1 MSPTTST
8 AKPTLRH
15 RLSNGFV
22 IFTAIWSSAVM
33 PVMPSYAKML
43 SPDELPTLGG
53 DSLPLDD
60 NKTEQLIAEYS
71 QSAAR
76 FISDKKKA
84 ADLAELAQDYT
95 RNKVTNAATN
105 EINHWLSQTGNAK
118 FSVDV
123 DKKLKI
129 KNTQLDWLIPWYDQ
143 PDLLLFTQHNVHRT
157 DGRLQTN
164 NGVGVRHFTPDSMVG
179 TNAFFDHDLSRYH
192 SRVGFGVE
200 YAQDFLKLSANT
212 YLRTSS
218 WRGASELKN
227 DYNARPAN
235 GWDLQAEGFLPSY
248 PHLGGNL
255 KFEQYFGDDV
265 ALFGKDKRQKN
276 PLATT
281 IGMSWTPFSLVTL
294 SAEQKISGGL
304 SETNAKMEFTWTL
317 GKSLAEHLDPTK
329 VVESRRLLGSRYDFV
344 NRNNNIVLEY
354 QKKTLISLSLPDM
367 VQGKTGDI
375 LPIINS
381 LSTKYPLKDI
391 TVQAPEFLAAGG
403 EILLDGAK
411 TKVKLPTYKVAMTKE
426 ESKKNNR
433 YRFTITASDHNGNH
447 SPQGTTWVEVTD
459 YGVLS
464 INPNEV
470 IKQGNAIANG
480 QDINTLT
487 IIARDA
493 LGNIAPDSVVTF
505 TLPAELKL
513 ATPKATSSQMA
524 FSNLFKKMQA
534 AKSTTQSKYRV
545 ITNMKGE
552 ASIQFTSLVTGKHRI
567 QATANG
573 GVPVEAAFSFI
584 ADTRQAHIN
593 HFNILSDNAVADGKS
608 TNKIQFHI
616 TDNHAHPIQGAM
628 LQLDAE
634 NANATQLSPT
644 DEQGNTDVEVDSK
657 IAGTTKL
664 SATLNEQRVEVKVNF
679 VFGQLANVSIL
690 DLEKTAAGTDSI
702 IMISLTDQYNN
713 PISGA
718 DGSVIA
724 NIDGQPTP
732 ITISETFA
740 GSGVYIGTLP
750 GQQSGT
756 PNVTVTIGTH
766 TSSPEVL
773 IVESPKPITPLTPDG
788 TGKKGEKGV
797 VDNITITPSS
807 PYSLQSGDTL
817 DVTVTIKDAF
827 GNGLTDLNSNNINI
841 GKYQGD
847 TLKWIDN
854 GDGSYTTSLP
864 LTEVGTNDLTV
875 SVNGTMSPATKVEV
889 GNATGTKNVDNVKV
903 TNISKPAA
911 GENGT
916 VTFQLS
922 DKHNNPIVGEKEIT
936 VNIDGQPHTLPVTE
950 TSPGT
955 YEAIIQGQIAG
966 NHYISV
972 VVNGKESP
980 KELLIVDKPQPI
992 KPKDPSG
999 IGQKGEQG
1007 VVDNIAITTGDTSHL
1022 QSGDKLE
1029 ITVTI
1034 TDAFNNGLSG
1044 LDTNNIN
1051 IGKHK
1056 GDTLKWVDN
1065 QDGSYSTNI
1074 ELTEI
1079 GNNDLTVSINGSTSP
1094 QKQTQVSHAKGKD
1107 KVSKIVITNPPPPA
1121 AGAQSTLTVKLT
1133 DKNGNPVVGEQEMV
1147 IKIDGKP
1154 YTLPAKE
1161 GKPSIYEVTLPALQA
1176 GKHDIHVSLNG
1187 TTSIKEK
1194 LLVEQPKSISPNN
1207 PNGTGQLGEK
1217 GVIDK
1222 VAITVDHT
1230 HRFESGNP
1238 LDVTV
1243 TVSDAF
1249 GNGLAG
1255 LNTDNIDVGKHK
1267 GNTLKWGDN
1276 GDGSYTTTLTLTE
1289 VGSNDL
1295 TASVNGTRSPL
1306 TEVQVNNATGASHVD
1321 QVKITKTEKPAAGS
1335 NSIVTIELTDKHGNL
1350 VAGEKEITINI
1361 DGQAHKLPAREM
1373 KPGIYEVTLP
1383 ALQAGNHSISANVNS
1398 KVSTENTIVVAKPTP
1413 IKSNNTGKL
1422 GEKGVVNNIAMTM
1435 GDTSNLQS
1443 GDQLGI
1449 TVTITDAFH
1458 NGLTEINTHT
1468 INLDGFNGKPVWKDE
1483 GDGSY
1488 TTTITLTEIGSK
1500 DLTASINGQKTPATA
1515 IQVSNASGKN
1525 NVSKVEITKIEKADA
1540 GSNSTLTV
1548 KLTDKN
1554 GNPVV
1559 GEQEIII
1566 EIDGKKH
1573 TLPIKEIAPQTYE
1586 VILPGQHEGK
1596 HSIIAEVNN
1605 KLSGVKT
1612 LVVEKSKPIKSINP
1626 TGSGLQGAKGVI
1638 DKITMTTGSVANLQ
1652 SGDALRVMV
1661 TLTDIFGNT
1670 LTGIDTSNIILDGY
1684 NAGTLQWIDNAN
1696 GTYSTTLPLTQIG
1709 DYKLTAS
1716 ISGHKTPH
1724 TPINVANTTNSAKV
1738 SNIIFDAIPSSAT
1751 GDNRVITLKVTD
1763 ANQHPVTQIAN
1774 EIQVTIEGKTNTLQL
1789 AESTTNKGTYM
1800 AVLPA
1805 QMPGTYIINA
1815 KVNTKTET
1823 RIWVVGAANTITASP
1838 QGQLNER
1845 GTLNTI
1851 EFQISPHNG
1860 LKVGD
1865 TLTLTATMKDAF
1877 GNTLTGVDTKL
1888 INLLK
1893 SKNKNAP
1900 WQDNQDGSYRSSL
1913 QLIQFGKASLKVE
1926 ANGIQ
1931 SNEVAIDVAYS
1942 EQVSH
1947 ITALSLEPISN
1958 SEAGNQPTIT
1968 VKAIDNQGHAITNIA
1983 NAITVAVNG
1992 QKVAVTLTESTQNKG
2007 SYIGTLPAM
2016 TAGKYT
2022 VEIKAGN
2029 QTQSKEWTVNGAT
2042 TITANPKGH
2051 TGDRGVVNN
2060 ITLNT
2065 SSITA
2070 LKSGDSLKLTV
2081 IAKDA
2086 FNNPLK
2092 GIDLNSITLTHNQK
2106 TNVTWKD
2113 NQDGTYTTDLL
2124 LTQLASDTVKVSI
2137 NGHAQNVNIVV
2148 NNAIESTKITH
2159 VVLEPIYASEA
2170 GETQTITVKVTD
2182 NNKHPVT
2189 AIANHI
2195 TVKINKQSRSIP
2207 FTESSTHK
2215 GIYTATLPVEKTG
2228 DYTIEVSANR
2238 HTSTKTWQVKQPTTI
2253 KATAKNGSGAENQR
2267 GVVKTVKLTS
2277 SSPNG
2282 LKSGHSLQLT
2292 VILKDAFG
2300 NTLEGVDSSAI
2311 QLRNKQASTVS
2322 WSDNRNG
2329 SYTII
2334 LPLTAIGED
2343 QLMVT
2348 VNKKDSSP
2356 LKINVDNATGATQ
2369 IHKVEINKL
2378 PSPAAGKN
2386 STITIVLTDANSL
2399 PVTGVNGSA
2408 ILSIDGVET
2417 LINITEKTKNTGI
2430 YTSSLSGQKS
2440 GDHKIK
2446 VTVGGIH
2453 STESTLHVSA
2463 PNAITNNKHGA
2474 EGEHGV
2480 VKTAELTIA
2489 PAQGFKSGDNVTL
2502 TLTLK
2507 DAFDNTLVGVD
2518 TSAIK
2523 LTHNQRLTPVW
2534 TDRKNGT
2541 YTAALKLTK
2550 LGQDQ
2555 LFIAVNNEQSQS
2567 VSIYVSAQADN
2578 KAIQQINITDVTQ
2591 VAAGANSAFVV
2602 ALIDDQGNPVNGID
2616 DVTVKIDKHPPI
2628 SVSVTQQTD
2637 GSYTGTLPG
2646 QLSGAHEVVISTNG
2660 LTSKPKTLNVAQAD
2674 TVTATADGSGIK
2686 DKQGVVSSVVL
2697 SASKTALTSG
2707 ANVQLTVSL
2716 KDTFH
2721 NPLKGVSSK
2730 HIALQHSQMGSV
2742 AWVDHNNGNY
2752 TATLPLNKL
2761 GPDTLKATVN
2771 SVASQAITVHVQNTN
2786 QVTQISTLELSP
2798 ITPTATGHSPTLTVK
2813 AVNINN
2819 HGITGIA
2826 DNLKVSLDSAS
2837 QHLTF
2842 TEDSQQLGTYTATL
2856 PPKKAGSYTVE
2867 VRANT
2872 HTATQTWV
2880 VNAATVTKAT
2890 HHDGSGVQ
2898 GQIGVVNTAELAIKT
2913 TANLKS
2919 MDTIKLTLTLKDA
2932 FDNTLV
2938 GVDTSAIKLTH
2949 NQRLAP
2955 VWTDSKNGTYTA
2967 DLMLT
2972 ALGEDLL
2979 VAKVNSTQS
2988 DPVKIDVKKTQGDK
3002 HINKVVITHITPS
3015 VGAGAESTLTFTLAD
3030 VQGNPV
3036 DGIQQVEVAIDQLKP
3051 KKINVNQQADGSY
3064 TGTLAGQLSG
3074 AHEVVI
3080 STNGLKSKP
3089 KTLNVAQ
3096 ADTVTATTDGS
3107 GIKDKQGVVSSVVL
3121 SAPNTTL
3128 TSGANVQLTVS
3139 LKDAFHNPLK
3149 GVSSK
3154 HIALQ
3159 HSQMG
3164 SVAWVDHNN
3173 GNYTATLPLNKLGPD
3188 TLKATVNSI
3197 ASQAV
3202 TVDVQNT
3209 NQVTQISTLELS
3221 PIAPTAAGNSPTLTV
3236 KALDI
3241 NQHGVTQIADDFK
3254 VTLNGA
3260 LIDAIFTESLTSKG
3274 AYTVTLPPQKVGKY
3288 TVKVTV
3294 YKQTAQQTW
3303 EVNVASVITA
3313 TNTSGTGTQGARGVV
3328 KTAELT
3334 AVSTQN
3340 LKSGDSVRLTLTL
3353 KDAFDNPLSG
3363 IDVKNIKLTHN
3374 QTGNGLWVDNKDG
3387 TYIADLM
3394 LTALGEDLLVAKVN
3408 SSQSDP
3414 VKIDVKKTQGDKH
3427 INKVVITHITPSVGA
3442 GAESTLTFT
3451 LADVQGNPVD
3461 GIQQVEVAI
3470 DQLKPKKIN
3479 VNQQADGSYTGT
3491 LAGQLSGAHEVVIST
3506 NGLKSKPKTLNVA
3519 QADTVTA
3526 TTDGSGIKD
3535 KQGVVSSVV
3544 LSASKTALTSGTNV
3558 QLTVSLKDTFHNPL
3572 KGVSSKHIALQHNQ
3586 TGSVAWVD
3594 HNNGNYT
3601 ATLPLNKLGADT
3613 LKATVNS
3620 IASQAV
3626 TVDVQNANQVAQIST
3641 LELSPIAPTAAGHS
3655 PTLMVKALDINQ
3667 HGVTQIADDFKV
3679 TLNGALI
3686 DAIFTESLT
3695 SKGAYT
3701 ATLPPKKAGSYT
3713 VEVRANTHTVTQIW
3727 VVNAATV
3734 TKATHH
3740 DGSGVQG
3747 QIGVVNTAELAI
3759 KTAANLKSMD
3769 TIKLTLT
3776 LKDAFDNPLSG
3787 IDVKNIELTHNQTS
3801 NVLWVD
3807 NKDGTY
3813 TADLMLTA
3821 LGEDHLVAKVNSSQ
3835 SDPVKIAVGH
3845 AEGDSK
3851 VSQIKILS
3859 SMPVPM
3865 LAGVGGTLALSI
3877 TDKNGHPV
3885 ANINQ
3890 VSFGIINGSSYAH
3903 NVSQL
3908 ANGNYI
3914 FTLPTLQAGGYTF
3927 RISIYKVSDTISLTV
3942 EKPKVILADKPD
3954 GSGATDSRGVVKNV
3968 QFDPIQITHQ
3978 QAGNKLKLTVTL
3990 TDHFD
3995 HKLIGVSRGIMTK
4008 TKQASSV
4015 KWQDNADGS
4024 YSTELLL
4031 SKVGTD
4037 TLQVTVNN
4045 ISQSQTIQ
4053 VNAPEGK
4060 SAVHSVELKETGK
4073 TFMVGD
4079 SVELQLTLTD
4089 SHGNGVEKVQAS
4101 DIRLEHNNTLISA
4114 LSWQELGTGVYT
4126 TTLPLHKQGRNTF
4139 VSRVNN
4145 QASTPLAVS
4154 VNALTGPT
4162 QVKTV
4167 QLNASTNQLT
4177 VGSKTELT
4185 LTLLDQWNNG
4195 VGGITAKDIT
4205 INDAHIKKNLTG
4217 LIWTPQGNGIYTAP
4231 TTVSTVG
4238 LHSLKATVNLIESH
4252 NVLVDAQPST
4262 NQSHINKVKLTT
4274 NLSTI
4279 TAGSKVTLSL
4289 KITDINDNPVIKL
4302 DNHKITLTESNNTIP
4317 TVWDE
4322 DLHGLGI
4329 YSTSIKLTK
4338 VKTHK
4343 LKAEIGQFTDITN
4356 VMVNSPS
4363 GKDAVTA
4370 IAISPIARSEAGE
4383 ASSFLIHLTDQY
4395 RNPVNNVLSSDIT
4408 VKINGQKQNIIFTEK
4423 NILNGYTAHLPAA
4436 KANSY
4441 QIMVEVNGL
4450 SKTAEWVVN
4459 PPIAVPITS
4468 YDKDGLR
4475 RSLETIF
4482 ITHNA
4487 QSTTINSGDKVTL
4500 TVALRDKFDNKL
4512 TGAKNA
4518 LNLLTNLQPTT
4529 AWIEVSDGL
4538 YTQEVIMNKLHK
4550 QSIQVVANK
4559 MLSDKL
4565 ELTISPAEGV
4575 SHVHKTRLETKE
4587 GTIEAGKE
4595 VTLTLTLTDSVDNG
4609 VIKVDTN
4616 DIQFTNNQKAVKTT
4630 WANIQDGVY
4639 TTKQRLETMGNYQFK
4654 AVVNNQP
4661 SRIQTVEATY
4671 PSGKDVVKTAD
4682 ISANTSMVSAGE
4694 NVELTLTLKDQYQNL
4709 VTGVNGLDITLVD
4722 NHSKQKIDSSSIA
4735 WNMES
4740 AGVYKA
4746 KVPLTLV
4753 GKHTLT
4759 ATVNTVSAPTNEIT
4773 VNSLTGAANVKS
4785 ATLSTS
4791 AKSIMPGTNVA
4802 LSLTLKDKYDNPV
4815 TKVDTKDISLTDA
4828 FATLPTASVTWN
4840 SSQDGVYTTNVQLNK
4855 VGSHTLTTS
4864 VKNVLSNDTV
4874 KVESFSGTRHVNNA
4888 TLALDNST
4896 ITVGNSVTLTLSL
4909 IDMYGNNVSQVPDGD
4924 ITITYGNTTLSPNW
4938 SSSTNGTYTASLPFN
4953 NVGTGSL
4960 QARVNK
4966 YYSLAQTLTVAHP
4979 SGQDKVAKANLTV
4992 KTTSLKAGQDV
5003 ELTLV
5008 LKDKHDNFVIGVN
5021 GSDIAL
5027 IDSHKQKIDS
5037 SRIAWGMASDGVYK
5051 AKVPLTLVG
5060 KHTLTATVNTVSA
5073 PTNEITVNS
5082 LTGAANVKSATLST
5096 SAKSIMPGTNVA
5108 LSLTLKDKYDNPVTK
5123 VDTKDISLTDAFA
5136 TLPTASVT
5144 WSSSQDGV
5152 YTTDVQLNKLGNHSL
5167 IAEVNNVPSSH
5178 TVAVKP
5184 LSGPSHVKTV
5194 KSTVPKKVKMGENTS
5209 ITVTLADMYGNGV
5222 IGVQMADVTISDTQN
5237 NTSPSSWTDNKDG
5250 SYTANIVFNT
5260 LVTKKIKVSVNS
5272 LSHTQDVEVA
5282 VGVPVFRTGRSEFSV
5297 VNRDIDK
5304 RGHSIATIQLVLKDA
5319 AGSLI
5324 TDQFPTIK
5332 VKGAA
5337 LYNDNMK
5344 ELSNSKGTYIIDI
5357 SSDKQGTAIVEIDKD
5372 SIGATN
5378 RPPTFAFTAYGKVQL
5393 ETHINPHTFEFNSG
5407 FPKFGFKDA
5416 TFTIKVPVGRPS
5428 DYNWQVSKNWL
5439 TVNNNGVV
5447 TFNKK
5452 PSSSWTAEI
5461 TARAKS
5467 GVGHDGVV
5475 KFSITPHIWLDL
5487 RSSKASTPEEHCK
5500 INGGTLS
5507 TVTDF
5512 ASNFARQTGSI
5523 IPEWGNLQRYQSSIF
5538 AIPYIVVKH
5547 DQSST
5552 HDRTLLSIVEG
5563 GLLPFD
5569 SNSGVRFWDNTAVC
5583 AFKP

>member
-1161 GKPSIYEVTLPALQA
+1161 GKPGIYEVTLPTLQA

-1361 DGQAHKLPAREM
+1361 DGQAHKLPARER

-2081 IAKDA
+2081 TAKDA

-2215 GIYTATLPVEKTG
+2215 GIYTAALPVEKTG

-2697 SASKTALTSG
+2697 SAPKTTLTSG

-2730 HIALQHSQMGSV
+2730 HIALQHS
-2742 AWVDHNNGNY
+2742 
-2752 TATLPLNKL
+2752 
-2761 GPDTLKATVN
+2761 
-2771 SVASQAITVHVQNTN
+2771 
-2786 QVTQISTLELSP
+2786 
-2798 ITPTATGHSPTLTVK
+2798 
-2813 AVNINN
+2813 
-2819 HGITGIA
+2819 
-2826 DNLKVSLDSAS
+2826 
-2837 QHLTF
+2837 
-2842 TEDSQQLGTYTATL
+2842 
-2856 PPKKAGSYTVE
+2856 
-2867 VRANT
+2867 
-2872 HTATQTWV
+2872 
-2880 VNAATVTKAT
+2880 
-2890 HHDGSGVQ
+2890 
-2898 GQIGVVNTAELAIKT
+2898 
-2913 TANLKS
+2913 
-2919 MDTIKLTLTLKDA
+2919 
-2932 FDNTLV
+2932 
-2938 GVDTSAIKLTH
+2938 
-2949 NQRLAP
+2949 
-2955 VWTDSKNGTYTA
+2955 
-2967 DLMLT
+2967 
-2972 ALGEDLL
+2972 
-2979 VAKVNSTQS
+2979 
-2988 DPVKIDVKKTQGDK
+2988 
-3002 HINKVVITHITPS
+3002 
-3015 VGAGAESTLTFTLAD
+3015 
-3030 VQGNPV
+3030 
-3036 DGIQQVEVAIDQLKP
+3036 
-3051 KKINVNQQADGSY
+3051 
-3064 TGTLAGQLSG
+3064 
-3074 AHEVVI
+3074 
-3080 STNGLKSKP
+3080 
-3089 KTLNVAQ
+3089 
-3096 ADTVTATTDGS
+3096 
-3107 GIKDKQGVVSSVVL
+3107 
-3121 SAPNTTL
+3121 
-3128 TSGANVQLTVS
+3128 
-3139 LKDAFHNPLK
+3139 
-3149 GVSSK
+3149 
-3154 HIALQ
+3154 
-3159 HSQMG
+3159 
-3164 SVAWVDHNN
+3164 
-3173 GNYTATLPLNKLGPD
+3173 
-3188 TLKATVNSI
+3188 
-3197 ASQAV
+3197 
-3202 TVDVQNT
+3202 
-3209 NQVTQISTLELS
+3209 
-3221 PIAPTAAGNSPTLTV
+3221 
-3236 KALDI
+3236 
-3241 NQHGVTQIADDFK
+3241 
-3254 VTLNGA
+3254 
-3260 LIDAIFTESLTSKG
+3260 
-3274 AYTVTLPPQKVGKY
+3274 
-3288 TVKVTV
+3288 
-3294 YKQTAQQTW
+3294 
-3303 EVNVASVITA
+3303 
-3313 TNTSGTGTQGARGVV
+3313 
-3328 KTAELT
+3328 
-3334 AVSTQN
+3334 
-3340 LKSGDSVRLTLTL
+3340 
-3353 KDAFDNPLSG
+3353 
-3363 IDVKNIKLTHN
+3363 
-3374 QTGNGLWVDNKDG
+3374 
-3387 TYIADLM
+3387 
-3394 LTALGEDLLVAKVN
+3394 
-3408 SSQSDP
+3408 
-3414 VKIDVKKTQGDKH
+3414 
-3427 INKVVITHITPSVGA
+3427 
-3442 GAESTLTFT
+3442 
-3451 LADVQGNPVD
+3451 
-3461 GIQQVEVAI
+3461 
-3470 DQLKPKKIN
+3470 
-3479 VNQQADGSYTGT
+3479 
-3491 LAGQLSGAHEVVIST
+3491 
-3506 NGLKSKPKTLNVA
+3506 
-3519 QADTVTA
+3519 
-3526 TTDGSGIKD
+3526 
-3535 KQGVVSSVV
+3535 
-3544 LSASKTALTSGTNV
+3544 
-3558 QLTVSLKDTFHNPL
+3558 
-3572 KGVSSKHIALQHNQ
+3572 Q

-3713 VEVRANTHTVTQIW
+3713 VEVRANTHTATQTW

-4205 INDAHIKKNLTG
+4205 INDTHIKKNLTG

-4238 LHSLKATVNLIESH
+4238 VHSLKATVNLIESH

-4828 FATLPTASVTWN
+4828 FATLPTASVTWS

-5108 LSLTLKDKYDNPVTK
+5108 LSLILKDKYDNPVTK

-5378 RPPTFAFTAYGKVQL
+5378 RPPTFTFTAYGKVQL

-5475 KFSITPHIWLDL
+5475 KYSITPHIWLDL
-5487 RSSKASTPEEHCK
+5487 RSSKESTPEEHCK

>member
-179 TNAFFDHDLSRYH
+179 ANAFFDHDLSRYH

-1107 KVSKIVITNPPPPA
+1107 KVSKIVITNPPTPA

-1161 GKPSIYEVTLPALQA
+1161 GKPGIYEVTLPALQA

-2311 QLRNKQASTVS
+2311 QLRNKQA
-2322 WSDNRNG
+2322 
-2329 SYTII
+2329 
-2334 LPLTAIGED
+2334 
-2343 QLMVT
+2343 
-2348 VNKKDSSP
+2348 
-2356 LKINVDNATGATQ
+2356 
-2369 IHKVEINKL
+2369 
-2378 PSPAAGKN
+2378 
-2386 STITIVLTDANSL
+2386 
-2399 PVTGVNGSA
+2399 
-2408 ILSIDGVET
+2408 LSV
-2417 LINITEKTKNTGI
+2417 
-2430 YTSSLSGQKS
+2430 GQ
-2440 GDHKIK
+2440 
-2446 VTVGGIH
+2446 
-2453 STESTLHVSA
+2453 
-2463 PNAITNNKHGA
+2463 
-2474 EGEHGV
+2474 
-2480 VKTAELTIA
+2480 
-2489 PAQGFKSGDNVTL
+2489 
-2502 TLTLK
+2502 
-2507 DAFDNTLVGVD
+2507 
-2518 TSAIK
+2518 
-2523 LTHNQRLTPVW
+2523 
-2534 TDRKNGT
+2534 
-2541 YTAALKLTK
+2541 
-2550 LGQDQ
+2550 
-2555 LFIAVNNEQSQS
+2555 
-2567 VSIYVSAQADN
+2567 
-2578 KAIQQINITDVTQ
+2578 
-2591 VAAGANSAFVV
+2591 
-2602 ALIDDQGNPVNGID
+2602 
-2616 DVTVKIDKHPPI
+2616 
-2628 SVSVTQQTD
+2628 
-2637 GSYTGTLPG
+2637 
-2646 QLSGAHEVVISTNG
+2646 
-2660 LTSKPKTLNVAQAD
+2660 
-2674 TVTATADGSGIK
+2674 
-2686 DKQGVVSSVVL
+2686 
-2697 SASKTALTSG
+2697 
-2707 ANVQLTVSL
+2707 
-2716 KDTFH
+2716 
-2721 NPLKGVSSK
+2721 
-2730 HIALQHSQMGSV
+2730 
-2742 AWVDHNNGNY
+2742 
-2752 TATLPLNKL
+2752 
-2761 GPDTLKATVN
+2761 
-2771 SVASQAITVHVQNTN
+2771 
-2786 QVTQISTLELSP
+2786 
-2798 ITPTATGHSPTLTVK
+2798 
-2813 AVNINN
+2813 
-2819 HGITGIA
+2819 
-2826 DNLKVSLDSAS
+2826 
-2837 QHLTF
+2837 
-2842 TEDSQQLGTYTATL
+2842 
-2856 PPKKAGSYTVE
+2856 
-2867 VRANT
+2867 
-2872 HTATQTWV
+2872 
-2880 VNAATVTKAT
+2880 
-2890 HHDGSGVQ
+2890 
-2898 GQIGVVNTAELAIKT
+2898 T
-2913 TANLKS
+2913 TA
-2919 MDTIKLTLTLKDA
+2919 
-2932 FDNTLV
+2932 
-2938 GVDTSAIKLTH
+2938 
-2949 NQRLAP
+2949 
-2955 VWTDSKNGTYTA
+2955 
-2967 DLMLT
+2967 
-2972 ALGEDLL
+2972 
-2979 VAKVNSTQS
+2979 
-2988 DPVKIDVKKTQGDK
+2988 
-3002 HINKVVITHITPS
+3002 
-3015 VGAGAESTLTFTLAD
+3015 
-3030 VQGNPV
+3030 
-3036 DGIQQVEVAIDQLKP
+3036 
-3051 KKINVNQQADGSY
+3051 
-3064 TGTLAGQLSG
+3064 
-3074 AHEVVI
+3074 
-3080 STNGLKSKP
+3080 
-3089 KTLNVAQ
+3089 
-3096 ADTVTATTDGS
+3096 
-3107 GIKDKQGVVSSVVL
+3107 
-3121 SAPNTTL
+3121 
-3128 TSGANVQLTVS
+3128 
-3139 LKDAFHNPLK
+3139 
-3149 GVSSK
+3149 
-3154 HIALQ
+3154 
-3159 HSQMG
+3159 
-3164 SVAWVDHNN
+3164 
-3173 GNYTATLPLNKLGPD
+3173 
-3188 TLKATVNSI
+3188 
-3197 ASQAV
+3197 
-3202 TVDVQNT
+3202 
-3209 NQVTQISTLELS
+3209 
-3221 PIAPTAAGNSPTLTV
+3221 
-3236 KALDI
+3236 
-3241 NQHGVTQIADDFK
+3241 
-3254 VTLNGA
+3254 
-3260 LIDAIFTESLTSKG
+3260 
-3274 AYTVTLPPQKVGKY
+3274 
-3288 TVKVTV
+3288 
-3294 YKQTAQQTW
+3294 
-3303 EVNVASVITA
+3303 
-3313 TNTSGTGTQGARGVV
+3313 
-3328 KTAELT
+3328 
-3334 AVSTQN
+3334 
-3340 LKSGDSVRLTLTL
+3340 
-3353 KDAFDNPLSG
+3353 
-3363 IDVKNIKLTHN
+3363 
-3374 QTGNGLWVDNKDG
+3374 
-3387 TYIADLM
+3387 
-3394 LTALGEDLLVAKVN
+3394 
-3408 SSQSDP
+3408 
-3414 VKIDVKKTQGDKH
+3414 
-3427 INKVVITHITPSVGA
+3427 
-3442 GAESTLTFT
+3442 
-3451 LADVQGNPVD
+3451 
-3461 GIQQVEVAI
+3461 
-3470 DQLKPKKIN
+3470 
-3479 VNQQADGSYTGT
+3479 
-3491 LAGQLSGAHEVVIST
+3491 
-3506 NGLKSKPKTLNVA
+3506 
-3519 QADTVTA
+3519 
-3526 TTDGSGIKD
+3526 
-3535 KQGVVSSVV
+3535 
-3544 LSASKTALTSGTNV
+3544 
-3558 QLTVSLKDTFHNPL
+3558 
-3572 KGVSSKHIALQHNQ
+3572 
-3586 TGSVAWVD
+3586 
-3594 HNNGNYT
+3594 
-3601 ATLPLNKLGADT
+3601 
-3613 LKATVNS
+3613 
-3620 IASQAV
+3620 
-3626 TVDVQNANQVAQIST
+3626 
-3641 LELSPIAPTAAGHS
+3641 
-3655 PTLMVKALDINQ
+3655 
-3667 HGVTQIADDFKV
+3667 
-3679 TLNGALI
+3679 
-3686 DAIFTESLT
+3686 
-3695 SKGAYT
+3695 
-3701 ATLPPKKAGSYT
+3701 
-3713 VEVRANTHTVTQIW
+3713 
-3727 VVNAATV
+3727 
-3734 TKATHH
+3734 
-3740 DGSGVQG
+3740 
-3747 QIGVVNTAELAI
+3747 
-3759 KTAANLKSMD
+3759 
-3769 TIKLTLT
+3769 
-3776 LKDAFDNPLSG
+3776 
-3787 IDVKNIELTHNQTS
+3787 
-3801 NVLWVD
+3801 
-3807 NKDGTY
+3807 
-3813 TADLMLTA
+3813 
-3821 LGEDHLVAKVNSSQ
+3821 
-3835 SDPVKIAVGH
+3835 
-3845 AEGDSK
+3845 
-3851 VSQIKILS
+3851 
-3859 SMPVPM
+3859 
-3865 LAGVGGTLALSI
+3865 
-3877 TDKNGHPV
+3877 
-3885 ANINQ
+3885 
-3890 VSFGIINGSSYAH
+3890 
-3903 NVSQL
+3903 
-3908 ANGNYI
+3908 
-3914 FTLPTLQAGGYTF
+3914 
-3927 RISIYKVSDTISLTV
+3927 
-3942 EKPKVILADKPD
+3942 
-3954 GSGATDSRGVVKNV
+3954 
-3968 QFDPIQITHQ
+3968 
-3978 QAGNKLKLTVTL
+3978 
-3990 TDHFD
+3990 
-3995 HKLIGVSRGIMTK
+3995 
-4008 TKQASSV
+4008 
-4015 KWQDNADGS
+4015 
-4024 YSTELLL
+4024 
-4031 SKVGTD
+4031 
-4037 TLQVTVNN
+4037 
-4045 ISQSQTIQ
+4045 
-4053 VNAPEGK
+4053 
-4060 SAVHSVELKETGK
+4060 
-4073 TFMVGD
+4073 
-4079 SVELQLTLTD
+4079 
-4089 SHGNGVEKVQAS
+4089 
-4101 DIRLEHNNTLISA
+4101 
-4114 LSWQELGTGVYT
+4114 
-4126 TTLPLHKQGRNTF
+4126 
-4139 VSRVNN
+4139 
-4145 QASTPLAVS
+4145 
-4154 VNALTGPT
+4154 
-4162 QVKTV
+4162 
-4167 QLNASTNQLT
+4167 
-4177 VGSKTELT
+4177 
-4185 LTLLDQWNNG
+4185 
-4195 VGGITAKDIT
+4195 
-4205 INDAHIKKNLTG
+4205 
-4217 LIWTPQGNGIYTAP
+4217 
-4231 TTVSTVG
+4231 
-4238 LHSLKATVNLIESH
+4238 
-4252 NVLVDAQPST
+4252 
-4262 NQSHINKVKLTT
+4262 
-4274 NLSTI
+4274 
-4279 TAGSKVTLSL
+4279 
-4289 KITDINDNPVIKL
+4289 
-4302 DNHKITLTESNNTIP
+4302 
-4317 TVWDE
+4317 
-4322 DLHGLGI
+4322 
-4329 YSTSIKLTK
+4329 
-4338 VKTHK
+4338 
-4343 LKAEIGQFTDITN
+4343 
-4356 VMVNSPS
+4356 
-4363 GKDAVTA
+4363 
-4370 IAISPIARSEAGE
+4370 
-4383 ASSFLIHLTDQY
+4383 
-4395 RNPVNNVLSSDIT
+4395 
-4408 VKINGQKQNIIFTEK
+4408 
-4423 NILNGYTAHLPAA
+4423 
-4436 KANSY
+4436 
-4441 QIMVEVNGL
+4441 
-4450 SKTAEWVVN
+4450 
-4459 PPIAVPITS
+4459 
-4468 YDKDGLR
+4468 
-4475 RSLETIF
+4475 
-4482 ITHNA
+4482 
-4487 QSTTINSGDKVTL
+4487 
-4500 TVALRDKFDNKL
+4500 
-4512 TGAKNA
+4512 
-4518 LNLLTNLQPTT
+4518 
-4529 AWIEVSDGL
+4529 
-4538 YTQEVIMNKLHK
+4538 
-4550 QSIQVVANK
+4550 
-4559 MLSDKL
+4559 
-4565 ELTISPAEGV
+4565 
-4575 SHVHKTRLETKE
+4575 
-4587 GTIEAGKE
+4587 
-4595 VTLTLTLTDSVDNG
+4595 
-4609 VIKVDTN
+4609 
-4616 DIQFTNNQKAVKTT
+4616 
-4630 WANIQDGVY
+4630 
-4639 TTKQRLETMGNYQFK
+4639 
-4654 AVVNNQP
+4654 
-4661 SRIQTVEATY
+4661 
-4671 PSGKDVVKTAD
+4671 
-4682 ISANTSMVSAGE
+4682 
-4694 NVELTLTLKDQYQNL
+4694 
-4709 VTGVNGLDITLVD
+4709 
-4722 NHSKQKIDSSSIA
+4722 
-4735 WNMES
+4735 ME
-4740 AGVYKA
+4740 
-4746 KVPLTLV
+4746 
-4753 GKHTLT
+4753 
-4759 ATVNTVSAPTNEIT
+4759 
-4773 VNSLTGAANVKS
+4773 
-4785 ATLSTS
+4785 
-4791 AKSIMPGTNVA
+4791 
-4802 LSLTLKDKYDNPV
+4802 
-4815 TKVDTKDISLTDA
+4815 
-4828 FATLPTASVTWN
+4828 
-4840 SSQDGVYTTNVQLNK
+4840 
-4855 VGSHTLTTS
+4855 
-4864 VKNVLSNDTV
+4864 
-4874 KVESFSGTRHVNNA
+4874 
-4888 TLALDNST
+4888 
-4896 ITVGNSVTLTLSL
+4896 
-4909 IDMYGNNVSQVPDGD
+4909 
-4924 ITITYGNTTLSPNW
+4924 
-4938 SSSTNGTYTASLPFN
+4938 
-4953 NVGTGSL
+4953 
-4960 QARVNK
+4960 
-4966 YYSLAQTLTVAHP
+4966 
-4979 SGQDKVAKANLTV
+4979 
-4992 KTTSLKAGQDV
+4992 
-5003 ELTLV
+5003 
-5008 LKDKHDNFVIGVN
+5008 
-5021 GSDIAL
+5021 
-5027 IDSHKQKIDS
+5027 
-5037 SRIAWGMASDGVYK
+5037 
-5051 AKVPLTLVG
+5051 
-5060 KHTLTATVNTVSA
+5060 
-5073 PTNEITVNS
+5073 
-5082 LTGAANVKSATLST
+5082 
-5096 SAKSIMPGTNVA
+5096 
-5108 LSLTLKDKYDNPVTK
+5108 
-5123 VDTKDISLTDAFA
+5123 
-5136 TLPTASVT
+5136 
-5144 WSSSQDGV
+5144 
-5152 YTTDVQLNKLGNHSL
+5152 
-5167 IAEVNNVPSSH
+5167 
-5178 TVAVKP
+5178 
-5184 LSGPSHVKTV
+5184 
-5194 KSTVPKKVKMGENTS
+5194 
-5209 ITVTLADMYGNGV
+5209 
-5222 IGVQMADVTISDTQN
+5222 
-5237 NTSPSSWTDNKDG
+5237 
-5250 SYTANIVFNT
+5250 
-5260 LVTKKIKVSVNS
+5260 
-5272 LSHTQDVEVA
+5272 
-5282 VGVPVFRTGRSEFSV
+5282 
-5297 VNRDIDK
+5297 
-5304 RGHSIATIQLVLKDA
+5304 
-5319 AGSLI
+5319 
-5324 TDQFPTIK
+5324 
-5332 VKGAA
+5332 
-5337 LYNDNMK
+5337 
-5344 ELSNSKGTYIIDI
+5344 
-5357 SSDKQGTAIVEIDKD
+5357 
-5372 SIGATN
+5372 
-5378 RPPTFAFTAYGKVQL
+5378 
-5393 ETHINPHTFEFNSG
+5393 
-5407 FPKFGFKDA
+5407 
-5416 TFTIKVPVGRPS
+5416 
-5428 DYNWQVSKNWL
+5428 
-5439 TVNNNGVV
+5439 
-5447 TFNKK
+5447 
-5452 PSSSWTAEI
+5452 
-5461 TARAKS
+5461 
-5467 GVGHDGVV
+5467 
-5475 KFSITPHIWLDL
+5475 
-5487 RSSKASTPEEHCK
+5487 
-5500 INGGTLS
+5500 
-5507 TVTDF
+5507 
-5512 ASNFARQTGSI
+5512 
-5523 IPEWGNLQRYQSSIF
+5523 
-5538 AIPYIVVKH
+5538 AIPLFY
-5547 DQSST
+5547 
-5552 HDRTLLSIVEG
+5552 R
-5563 GLLPFD
+5563 
-5569 SNSGVRFWDNTAVC
+5569 
-5583 AFKP
+5583 

>member
-1107 KVSKIVITNPPPPA
+1107 KVSKIVITNPPTPA

-1161 GKPSIYEVTLPALQA
+1161 GKPGIYEVTLPALQA

-1877 GNTLTGVDTKL
+1877 
-1888 INLLK
+1888 
-1893 SKNKNAP
+1893 
-1900 WQDNQDGSYRSSL
+1900 
-1913 QLIQFGKASLKVE
+1913 
-1926 ANGIQ
+1926 
-1931 SNEVAIDVAYS
+1931 
-1942 EQVSH
+1942 
-1947 ITALSLEPISN
+1947 
-1958 SEAGNQPTIT
+1958 
-1968 VKAIDNQGHAITNIA
+1968 
-1983 NAITVAVNG
+1983 
-1992 QKVAVTLTESTQNKG
+1992 
-2007 SYIGTLPAM
+2007 
-2016 TAGKYT
+2016 
-2022 VEIKAGN
+2022 
-2029 QTQSKEWTVNGAT
+2029 
-2042 TITANPKGH
+2042 
-2051 TGDRGVVNN
+2051 
-2060 ITLNT
+2060 
-2065 SSITA
+2065 
-2070 LKSGDSLKLTV
+2070 
-2081 IAKDA
+2081 
-2086 FNNPLK
+2086 
-2092 GIDLNSITLTHNQK
+2092 
-2106 TNVTWKD
+2106 
-2113 NQDGTYTTDLL
+2113 
-2124 LTQLASDTVKVSI
+2124 
-2137 NGHAQNVNIVV
+2137 
-2148 NNAIESTKITH
+2148 
-2159 VVLEPIYASEA
+2159 
-2170 GETQTITVKVTD
+2170 
-2182 NNKHPVT
+2182 
-2189 AIANHI
+2189 
-2195 TVKINKQSRSIP
+2195 
-2207 FTESSTHK
+2207 
-2215 GIYTATLPVEKTG
+2215 
-2228 DYTIEVSANR
+2228 
-2238 HTSTKTWQVKQPTTI
+2238 
-2253 KATAKNGSGAENQR
+2253 
-2267 GVVKTVKLTS
+2267 
-2277 SSPNG
+2277 
-2282 LKSGHSLQLT
+2282 
-2292 VILKDAFG
+2292 
-2300 NTLEGVDSSAI
+2300 
-2311 QLRNKQASTVS
+2311 
-2322 WSDNRNG
+2322 
-2329 SYTII
+2329 
-2334 LPLTAIGED
+2334 
-2343 QLMVT
+2343 
-2348 VNKKDSSP
+2348 
-2356 LKINVDNATGATQ
+2356 
-2369 IHKVEINKL
+2369 
-2378 PSPAAGKN
+2378 
-2386 STITIVLTDANSL
+2386 
-2399 PVTGVNGSA
+2399 
-2408 ILSIDGVET
+2408 
-2417 LINITEKTKNTGI
+2417 
-2430 YTSSLSGQKS
+2430 
-2440 GDHKIK
+2440 
-2446 VTVGGIH
+2446 
-2453 STESTLHVSA
+2453 
-2463 PNAITNNKHGA
+2463 
-2474 EGEHGV
+2474 
-2480 VKTAELTIA
+2480 
-2489 PAQGFKSGDNVTL
+2489 
-2502 TLTLK
+2502 
-2507 DAFDNTLVGVD
+2507 
-2518 TSAIK
+2518 
-2523 LTHNQRLTPVW
+2523 
-2534 TDRKNGT
+2534 
-2541 YTAALKLTK
+2541 
-2550 LGQDQ
+2550 
-2555 LFIAVNNEQSQS
+2555 
-2567 VSIYVSAQADN
+2567 
-2578 KAIQQINITDVTQ
+2578 
-2591 VAAGANSAFVV
+2591 
-2602 ALIDDQGNPVNGID
+2602 
-2616 DVTVKIDKHPPI
+2616 
-2628 SVSVTQQTD
+2628 
-2637 GSYTGTLPG
+2637 
-2646 QLSGAHEVVISTNG
+2646 
-2660 LTSKPKTLNVAQAD
+2660 
-2674 TVTATADGSGIK
+2674 
-2686 DKQGVVSSVVL
+2686 
-2697 SASKTALTSG
+2697 
-2707 ANVQLTVSL
+2707 
-2716 KDTFH
+2716 
-2721 NPLKGVSSK
+2721 
-2730 HIALQHSQMGSV
+2730 
-2742 AWVDHNNGNY
+2742 
-2752 TATLPLNKL
+2752 
-2761 GPDTLKATVN
+2761 
-2771 SVASQAITVHVQNTN
+2771 
-2786 QVTQISTLELSP
+2786 
-2798 ITPTATGHSPTLTVK
+2798 
-2813 AVNINN
+2813 
-2819 HGITGIA
+2819 
-2826 DNLKVSLDSAS
+2826 
-2837 QHLTF
+2837 
-2842 TEDSQQLGTYTATL
+2842 
-2856 PPKKAGSYTVE
+2856 
-2867 VRANT
+2867 
-2872 HTATQTWV
+2872 
-2880 VNAATVTKAT
+2880 
-2890 HHDGSGVQ
+2890 
-2898 GQIGVVNTAELAIKT
+2898 
-2913 TANLKS
+2913 
-2919 MDTIKLTLTLKDA
+2919 
-2932 FDNTLV
+2932 DNTLV

-3036 DGIQQVEVAIDQLKP
+3036 DGIQQVEVEIDQLKP

-3221 PIAPTAAGNSPTLTV
+3221 PIAPTAAGHSPTLTV

-3288 TVKVTV
+3288 TVKVTA

-3427 INKVVITHITPSVGA
+3427 INNVVITHITPSVGA

-3461 GIQQVEVAI
+3461 GIQQVEVEI

-3526 TTDGSGIKD
+3526 TADGSGIKD

-4205 INDAHIKKNLTG
+4205 INDTHIKKNLTG

-4238 LHSLKATVNLIESH
+4238 VHSLKATVNLIESH

-4468 YDKDGLR
+4468 YDKNGLR

-4616 DIQFTNNQKAVKTT
+4616 DIQFTSNQKAVKTT

-4639 TTKQRLETMGNYQFK
+4639 TTKQRLETVGNYQFK

-4671 PSGKDVVKTAD
+4671 PSGKDAVKAAY
-4682 ISANTSMVSAGE
+4682 ISANTNMVSAGE

-4709 VTGVNGLDITLVD
+4709 VTGVNGADIALKDSQTAETID
-4722 NHSKQKIDSSSIA
+4722 NRNIV
-4735 WNMES
+4735 WNMAS

-4746 KVPLTLV
+4746 TLPLTKV

-4759 ATVNTVSAPTNEIT
+4759 ATVNKQNTNTNEIT
-4773 VNSLTGAANVKS
+4773 VAALKGASNVKEIKLTANNGS
-4785 ATLSTS
+4785 INVGGST
-4791 AKSIMPGTNVA
+4791 T
-4802 LSLTLKDKYDNPV
+4802 LTLTLLDNYGNEVADV
-4815 TKVDTKDISLTDA
+4815 TSTAIKFRNTDS
-4828 FATLPTASVTWN
+4828 TITTTAKWVKST
-4840 SSQDGVYTTNVQLNK
+4840 SQDGVYTALVTLDKVKRHILSVDVNSQTKNIEIDVKLLEGANNVASVELKAPTTAKLGSNVPLTLKLKDKLGYAVVAANSSDITLKRAGASIPASWVEGNDGNYTSSIVLTKAGLHALEVEVNRHSSTTSITVEHSKNVKSVENISITPSIATNSSGKYTTQPGQQFELIF
-4855 VGSHTLTTS
+4855 TLTGQY
-4864 VKNVLSNDTV
+4864 DQ
-4874 KVESFSGTRHVNNA
+4874 G
-4888 TLALDNST
+4888 
-4896 ITVGNSVTLTLSL
+4896 ITELKETDISL
-4909 IDMYGNNVSQVPDGD
+4909 IETQTSKSVPIKAWQED
-4924 ITITYGNTTLSPNW
+4924 PMQK
-4938 SSSTNGTYTASLPFN
+4938 GTYTASISLETAALHSLTAKINGLSEKIEVTVIPFN
-4953 NVGTGSL
+4953 RPDNVASIELQLDRPKAIVGENVNLKLAIKDKYGNDVDIDVNEIKLSDTHNGSLTSQVKWDSKKGTFTHQYTGILKLAKKGEYTIFASVATTESRPKIISIAPIEPVFTKGKSSLVAATYETSTDKIENTKITLTLKSKDGNMMTGKQPKLAFTSAKNSGQSVRVMSEETPGIYVTEYRNTSDSEIVNIKLENSSIDYTGREQSIQIVNYGKISIKPIDGNSNILTTDKDEKFPSTGFVDVSFYINPSVGTSYDYNWTVDQNWLSVNNLGEVKMKKQPENSS
-4960 QARVNK
+4960 QA
-4966 YYSLAQTLTVAHP
+4966 
-4979 SGQDKVAKANLTV
+4979 KVTIIGKAKANNINDMVYTF
-4992 KTTSLKAGQDV
+4992 TLKSWYIKKEEGTPQDAI
-5003 ELTLV
+5003 
-5008 LKDKHDNFVIGVN
+5008 NNCQPPYG
-5021 GSDIAL
+5021 
-5027 IDSHKQKIDS
+5027 
-5037 SRIAWGMASDGVYK
+5037 
-5051 AKVPLTLVG
+5051 PLTKENLQ
-5060 KHTLTATVNTVSA
+5060 
-5073 PTNEITVNS
+5073 S
-5082 LTGAANVKSATLST
+5082 LTKEWN
-5096 SAKSIMPGTNVA
+5096 M
-5108 LSLTLKDKYDNPVTK
+5108 
-5123 VDTKDISLTDAFA
+5123 FA
-5136 TLPTASVT
+5136 IYLR
-5144 WSSSQDGV
+5144 
-5152 YTTDVQLNKLGNHSL
+5152 L
-5167 IAEVNNVPSSH
+5167 
-5178 TVAVKP
+5178 
-5184 LSGPSHVKTV
+5184 
-5194 KSTVPKKVKMGENTS
+5194 M
-5209 ITVTLADMYGNGV
+5209 
-5222 IGVQMADVTISDTQN
+5222 
-5237 NTSPSSWTDNKDG
+5237 
-5250 SYTANIVFNT
+5250 
-5260 LVTKKIKVSVNS
+5260 KVS
-5272 LSHTQDVEVA
+5272 Q
-5282 VGVPVFRTGRSEFSV
+5282 
-5297 VNRDIDK
+5297 
-5304 RGHSIATIQLVLKDA
+5304 
-5319 AGSLI
+5319 
-5324 TDQFPTIK
+5324 
-5332 VKGAA
+5332 
-5337 LYNDNMK
+5337 
-5344 ELSNSKGTYIIDI
+5344 
-5357 SSDKQGTAIVEIDKD
+5357 
-5372 SIGATN
+5372 
-5378 RPPTFAFTAYGKVQL
+5378 
-5393 ETHINPHTFEFNSG
+5393 
-5407 FPKFGFKDA
+5407 
-5416 TFTIKVPVGRPS
+5416 
-5428 DYNWQVSKNWL
+5428 NWV
-5439 TVNNNGVV
+5439 
-5447 TFNKK
+5447 
-5452 PSSSWTAEI
+5452 
-5461 TARAKS
+5461 
-5467 GVGHDGVV
+5467 H
-5475 KFSITPHIWLDL
+5475 
-5487 RSSKASTPEEHCK
+5487 
-5500 INGGTLS
+5500 
-5507 TVTDF
+5507 
-5512 ASNFARQTGSI
+5512 
-5523 IPEWGNLQRYQSSIF
+5523 
-5538 AIPYIVVKH
+5538 
-5547 DQSST
+5547 
-5552 HDRTLLSIVEG
+5552 
-5563 GLLPFD
+5563 D
-5569 SNSGVRFWDNTAVC
+5569 SNSHFLRAVMDTKSISLVGSHQIDSEIQIGITCVRQY
-5583 AFKP
+5583 

>member
-773 IVESPKPITPLTPDG
+773 IVESPKPITPLTPNG

-889 GNATGTKNVDNVKV
+889 GNATGTKNVDNVKI

-1107 KVSKIVITNPPPPA
+1107 KVSKIVITNPPTPA

-1161 GKPSIYEVTLPALQA
+1161 GKPGIYEVTLPALQA

-1361 DGQAHKLPAREM
+1361 DGQAHKLPARER

-2081 IAKDA
+2081 TAKDA

-2215 GIYTATLPVEKTG
+2215 GIYTAALPVEKTG

-2730 HIALQHSQMGSV
+2730 HIALQHSQTGSV

-2771 SVASQAITVHVQNTN
+2771 SIASQAITVHVQNTN

-2798 ITPTATGHSPTLTVK
+2798 ITSTATGHSPTLTVK

-2872 HTATQTWV
+2872 HTVTQTWV

-3002 HINKVVITHITPS
+3002 HINNVVITHITPS

-3197 ASQAV
+3197 ASQAI

-3209 NQVTQISTLELS
+3209 
-3221 PIAPTAAGNSPTLTV
+3221 
-3236 KALDI
+3236 
-3241 NQHGVTQIADDFK
+3241 
-3254 VTLNGA
+3254 
-3260 LIDAIFTESLTSKG
+3260 
-3274 AYTVTLPPQKVGKY
+3274 
-3288 TVKVTV
+3288 
-3294 YKQTAQQTW
+3294 
-3303 EVNVASVITA
+3303 
-3313 TNTSGTGTQGARGVV
+3313 
-3328 KTAELT
+3328 
-3334 AVSTQN
+3334 
-3340 LKSGDSVRLTLTL
+3340 
-3353 KDAFDNPLSG
+3353 
-3363 IDVKNIKLTHN
+3363 
-3374 QTGNGLWVDNKDG
+3374 
-3387 TYIADLM
+3387 
-3394 LTALGEDLLVAKVN
+3394 
-3408 SSQSDP
+3408 
-3414 VKIDVKKTQGDKH
+3414 
-3427 INKVVITHITPSVGA
+3427 
-3442 GAESTLTFT
+3442 
-3451 LADVQGNPVD
+3451 
-3461 GIQQVEVAI
+3461 
-3470 DQLKPKKIN
+3470 
-3479 VNQQADGSYTGT
+3479 
-3491 LAGQLSGAHEVVIST
+3491 
-3506 NGLKSKPKTLNVA
+3506 
-3519 QADTVTA
+3519 
-3526 TTDGSGIKD
+3526 
-3535 KQGVVSSVV
+3535 
-3544 LSASKTALTSGTNV
+3544 
-3558 QLTVSLKDTFHNPL
+3558 
-3572 KGVSSKHIALQHNQ
+3572 
-3586 TGSVAWVD
+3586 
-3594 HNNGNYT
+3594 
-3601 ATLPLNKLGADT
+3601 
-3613 LKATVNS
+3613 
-3620 IASQAV
+3620 
-3626 TVDVQNANQVAQIST
+3626 NQVAQIST
-3641 LELSPIAPTAAGHS
+3641 LELSPIAPAAAGHS

-3667 HGVTQIADDFKV
+3667 HGVTQIADDFKI

-3713 VEVRANTHTVTQIW
+3713 VEVRANTHTVTQTW

-3835 SDPVKIAVGH
+3835 SDLVKIDVGH

-3954 GSGATDSRGVVKNV
+3954 GSGATNSRGVVKNV

-4079 SVELQLTLTD
+4079 SIELQLTLTD

-4205 INDAHIKKNLTG
+4205 INDTHIKKNLTG

-4238 LHSLKATVNLIESH
+4238 VHSLKATVNLIESH

-5096 SAKSIMPGTNVA
+5096 PAKSITPGTKVT
-5108 LSLTLKDKYDNPVTK
+5108 LSLTLKDTYGNPVTK
-5123 VDTKDISLTDAFA
+5123 VDAKDITLTDVLV
-5136 TLPTASVT
+5136 TLPTQTLMWNST
-5144 WSSSQDGV
+5144 QDGV

-5378 RPPTFAFTAYGKVQL
+5378 RPPTFTFTAYGKVQL

>member
-1107 KVSKIVITNPPPPA
+1107 KVSKIVITNPPTPA

-1161 GKPSIYEVTLPALQA
+1161 GKPGIYEVTLPALQA

-1877 GNTLTGVDTKL
+1877 
-1888 INLLK
+1888 
-1893 SKNKNAP
+1893 
-1900 WQDNQDGSYRSSL
+1900 
-1913 QLIQFGKASLKVE
+1913 
-1926 ANGIQ
+1926 
-1931 SNEVAIDVAYS
+1931 
-1942 EQVSH
+1942 
-1947 ITALSLEPISN
+1947 
-1958 SEAGNQPTIT
+1958 
-1968 VKAIDNQGHAITNIA
+1968 
-1983 NAITVAVNG
+1983 
-1992 QKVAVTLTESTQNKG
+1992 
-2007 SYIGTLPAM
+2007 
-2016 TAGKYT
+2016 
-2022 VEIKAGN
+2022 
-2029 QTQSKEWTVNGAT
+2029 
-2042 TITANPKGH
+2042 
-2051 TGDRGVVNN
+2051 
-2060 ITLNT
+2060 
-2065 SSITA
+2065 
-2070 LKSGDSLKLTV
+2070 
-2081 IAKDA
+2081 
-2086 FNNPLK
+2086 
-2092 GIDLNSITLTHNQK
+2092 
-2106 TNVTWKD
+2106 
-2113 NQDGTYTTDLL
+2113 
-2124 LTQLASDTVKVSI
+2124 
-2137 NGHAQNVNIVV
+2137 
-2148 NNAIESTKITH
+2148 
-2159 VVLEPIYASEA
+2159 
-2170 GETQTITVKVTD
+2170 
-2182 NNKHPVT
+2182 
-2189 AIANHI
+2189 
-2195 TVKINKQSRSIP
+2195 
-2207 FTESSTHK
+2207 
-2215 GIYTATLPVEKTG
+2215 
-2228 DYTIEVSANR
+2228 
-2238 HTSTKTWQVKQPTTI
+2238 
-2253 KATAKNGSGAENQR
+2253 
-2267 GVVKTVKLTS
+2267 
-2277 SSPNG
+2277 
-2282 LKSGHSLQLT
+2282 
-2292 VILKDAFG
+2292 
-2300 NTLEGVDSSAI
+2300 
-2311 QLRNKQASTVS
+2311 
-2322 WSDNRNG
+2322 
-2329 SYTII
+2329 
-2334 LPLTAIGED
+2334 
-2343 QLMVT
+2343 
-2348 VNKKDSSP
+2348 
-2356 LKINVDNATGATQ
+2356 
-2369 IHKVEINKL
+2369 
-2378 PSPAAGKN
+2378 
-2386 STITIVLTDANSL
+2386 
-2399 PVTGVNGSA
+2399 
-2408 ILSIDGVET
+2408 
-2417 LINITEKTKNTGI
+2417 
-2430 YTSSLSGQKS
+2430 
-2440 GDHKIK
+2440 
-2446 VTVGGIH
+2446 
-2453 STESTLHVSA
+2453 
-2463 PNAITNNKHGA
+2463 
-2474 EGEHGV
+2474 
-2480 VKTAELTIA
+2480 
-2489 PAQGFKSGDNVTL
+2489 
-2502 TLTLK
+2502 
-2507 DAFDNTLVGVD
+2507 
-2518 TSAIK
+2518 
-2523 LTHNQRLTPVW
+2523 
-2534 TDRKNGT
+2534 
-2541 YTAALKLTK
+2541 
-2550 LGQDQ
+2550 
-2555 LFIAVNNEQSQS
+2555 
-2567 VSIYVSAQADN
+2567 
-2578 KAIQQINITDVTQ
+2578 
-2591 VAAGANSAFVV
+2591 
-2602 ALIDDQGNPVNGID
+2602 
-2616 DVTVKIDKHPPI
+2616 
-2628 SVSVTQQTD
+2628 
-2637 GSYTGTLPG
+2637 
-2646 QLSGAHEVVISTNG
+2646 
-2660 LTSKPKTLNVAQAD
+2660 
-2674 TVTATADGSGIK
+2674 
-2686 DKQGVVSSVVL
+2686 
-2697 SASKTALTSG
+2697 
-2707 ANVQLTVSL
+2707 
-2716 KDTFH
+2716 
-2721 NPLKGVSSK
+2721 
-2730 HIALQHSQMGSV
+2730 
-2742 AWVDHNNGNY
+2742 
-2752 TATLPLNKL
+2752 
-2761 GPDTLKATVN
+2761 
-2771 SVASQAITVHVQNTN
+2771 
-2786 QVTQISTLELSP
+2786 
-2798 ITPTATGHSPTLTVK
+2798 
-2813 AVNINN
+2813 
-2819 HGITGIA
+2819 
-2826 DNLKVSLDSAS
+2826 
-2837 QHLTF
+2837 
-2842 TEDSQQLGTYTATL
+2842 
-2856 PPKKAGSYTVE
+2856 
-2867 VRANT
+2867 
-2872 HTATQTWV
+2872 
-2880 VNAATVTKAT
+2880 
-2890 HHDGSGVQ
+2890 
-2898 GQIGVVNTAELAIKT
+2898 
-2913 TANLKS
+2913 
-2919 MDTIKLTLTLKDA
+2919 
-2932 FDNTLV
+2932 DNTLV

-3036 DGIQQVEVAIDQLKP
+3036 DGIQQVEVEIDQLKP

-3221 PIAPTAAGNSPTLTV
+3221 PIAPTAAGHSPTLTV

-3288 TVKVTV
+3288 TVKVTA

-3427 INKVVITHITPSVGA
+3427 INNVVITHITPSVGA

-3461 GIQQVEVAI
+3461 GIQQVEVEI

-3526 TTDGSGIKD
+3526 TADGSGIKD

-4205 INDAHIKKNLTG
+4205 INDTHIKKNLTG

-4238 LHSLKATVNLIESH
+4238 VHSLKATVNLIESH

-4370 IAISPIARSEAGE
+4370 IAISPMARSEAGE

-4468 YDKDGLR
+4468 YDKNGLR

-4616 DIQFTNNQKAVKTT
+4616 DIQFTSNQKAVKTT

-4639 TTKQRLETMGNYQFK
+4639 TTKQRLETVGNYQFK

-4671 PSGKDVVKTAD
+4671 PSGKDAVKAAY
-4682 ISANTSMVSAGE
+4682 ISANTNMVSAGE

-4709 VTGVNGLDITLVD
+4709 VTGVNGADIALKDSQTAETID
-4722 NHSKQKIDSSSIA
+4722 NRNIV
-4735 WNMES
+4735 WNMAS

-4746 KVPLTLV
+4746 TLPLTKV

-4759 ATVNTVSAPTNEIT
+4759 ATVNKQNTNTNEIT
-4773 VNSLTGAANVKS
+4773 VAALKGASNVKEIKLTANNGS
-4785 ATLSTS
+4785 INVGGST
-4791 AKSIMPGTNVA
+4791 T
-4802 LSLTLKDKYDNPV
+4802 LTLTLLDNYGNEVADV
-4815 TKVDTKDISLTDA
+4815 TSTAIKFRNTDS
-4828 FATLPTASVTWN
+4828 TITTTAKWVKST
-4840 SSQDGVYTTNVQLNK
+4840 SQDGVYTALVTLDKVKRHILSVDVNSQTKNIEIDVKLLEGANNVASVELKAPTTAKLGSNVPLTLKLKDKLGYAVVAANSSDITLKRAGASIPASWVEGNDGNYTSSIVLTKAGLHALEVEVNRHSSTTSITVEHSKNVKSVENISITPSIATNSSGKYTTQPGQQFELIF
-4855 VGSHTLTTS
+4855 TLTGQY
-4864 VKNVLSNDTV
+4864 DQ
-4874 KVESFSGTRHVNNA
+4874 G
-4888 TLALDNST
+4888 
-4896 ITVGNSVTLTLSL
+4896 ITELKETDISL
-4909 IDMYGNNVSQVPDGD
+4909 IETQTSKSVPIKAWQED
-4924 ITITYGNTTLSPNW
+4924 PMQK
-4938 SSSTNGTYTASLPFN
+4938 GTYTASISLETAALHSLTAKINGLSEKIEVTVIPFN
-4953 NVGTGSL
+4953 RPDNVASIELQLDRPKAIVGENVNLKLAIKDKYGNDVDIDVNEIKLSDTHNGSLTSQVKWDSKKGTFTHQYTGILKLAKKGEYTIFASVATTESRPKIISIAPIEPVFTKGKSSLVAATYETSTDKIENTKITLTLKSKDGNMMTGKQPKLAFTSAKNSGQSVRVMSEETPGIYVTEYRNTSDSEIVNIKLENSSIDYTGREQSIQIVNYGKISIKPIDGNSNILTTDKDEKFPSTGFVDVSFYINPSVGTSYDYNWTVDQNWLSVNNLGEVKMKKQPENSS
-4960 QARVNK
+4960 QA
-4966 YYSLAQTLTVAHP
+4966 
-4979 SGQDKVAKANLTV
+4979 KVTIIGKAKANNINDMVYTF
-4992 KTTSLKAGQDV
+4992 TLKSWYIKKEEGTPQDAI
-5003 ELTLV
+5003 
-5008 LKDKHDNFVIGVN
+5008 NNCQPPYG
-5021 GSDIAL
+5021 
-5027 IDSHKQKIDS
+5027 
-5037 SRIAWGMASDGVYK
+5037 
-5051 AKVPLTLVG
+5051 PLTKENLQ
-5060 KHTLTATVNTVSA
+5060 
-5073 PTNEITVNS
+5073 S
-5082 LTGAANVKSATLST
+5082 LTKEWN
-5096 SAKSIMPGTNVA
+5096 M
-5108 LSLTLKDKYDNPVTK
+5108 
-5123 VDTKDISLTDAFA
+5123 FA
-5136 TLPTASVT
+5136 IYLR
-5144 WSSSQDGV
+5144 
-5152 YTTDVQLNKLGNHSL
+5152 L
-5167 IAEVNNVPSSH
+5167 
-5178 TVAVKP
+5178 
-5184 LSGPSHVKTV
+5184 
-5194 KSTVPKKVKMGENTS
+5194 M
-5209 ITVTLADMYGNGV
+5209 
-5222 IGVQMADVTISDTQN
+5222 
-5237 NTSPSSWTDNKDG
+5237 
-5250 SYTANIVFNT
+5250 
-5260 LVTKKIKVSVNS
+5260 KVS
-5272 LSHTQDVEVA
+5272 Q
-5282 VGVPVFRTGRSEFSV
+5282 
-5297 VNRDIDK
+5297 
-5304 RGHSIATIQLVLKDA
+5304 
-5319 AGSLI
+5319 
-5324 TDQFPTIK
+5324 
-5332 VKGAA
+5332 
-5337 LYNDNMK
+5337 
-5344 ELSNSKGTYIIDI
+5344 
-5357 SSDKQGTAIVEIDKD
+5357 
-5372 SIGATN
+5372 
-5378 RPPTFAFTAYGKVQL
+5378 
-5393 ETHINPHTFEFNSG
+5393 
-5407 FPKFGFKDA
+5407 
-5416 TFTIKVPVGRPS
+5416 
-5428 DYNWQVSKNWL
+5428 NWV
-5439 TVNNNGVV
+5439 
-5447 TFNKK
+5447 
-5452 PSSSWTAEI
+5452 
-5461 TARAKS
+5461 
-5467 GVGHDGVV
+5467 H
-5475 KFSITPHIWLDL
+5475 
-5487 RSSKASTPEEHCK
+5487 
-5500 INGGTLS
+5500 
-5507 TVTDF
+5507 
-5512 ASNFARQTGSI
+5512 
-5523 IPEWGNLQRYQSSIF
+5523 
-5538 AIPYIVVKH
+5538 
-5547 DQSST
+5547 
-5552 HDRTLLSIVEG
+5552 
-5563 GLLPFD
+5563 D
-5569 SNSGVRFWDNTAVC
+5569 SNSHFLRAVMDTKSISLVGSHQIDSEIQIGITCVRQY
-5583 AFKP
+5583 

>member
-1107 KVSKIVITNPPPPA
+1107 KVSKIVITNPPTPA

-1161 GKPSIYEVTLPALQA
+1161 GKPGIYEVTLPALQA

-2081 IAKDA
+2081 TAKDA

-2124 LTQLASDTVKVSI
+2124 LTQLASDTVKVGI

-2215 GIYTATLPVEKTG
+2215 GIYTAALPVEKTG

-2798 ITPTATGHSPTLTVK
+2798 ITPTAAGNSPTLTVK
-2813 AVNINN
+2813 AVNIYN

-2826 DNLKVSLDSAS
+2826 DNFKVSLDNTS

-3121 SAPNTTL
+3121 SA
-3128 TSGANVQLTVS
+3128 
-3139 LKDAFHNPLK
+3139 
-3149 GVSSK
+3149 
-3154 HIALQ
+3154 
-3159 HSQMG
+3159 
-3164 SVAWVDHNN
+3164 
-3173 GNYTATLPLNKLGPD
+3173 
-3188 TLKATVNSI
+3188 
-3197 ASQAV
+3197 
-3202 TVDVQNT
+3202 
-3209 NQVTQISTLELS
+3209 
-3221 PIAPTAAGNSPTLTV
+3221 
-3236 KALDI
+3236 
-3241 NQHGVTQIADDFK
+3241 
-3254 VTLNGA
+3254 
-3260 LIDAIFTESLTSKG
+3260 
-3274 AYTVTLPPQKVGKY
+3274 
-3288 TVKVTV
+3288 
-3294 YKQTAQQTW
+3294 
-3303 EVNVASVITA
+3303 
-3313 TNTSGTGTQGARGVV
+3313 
-3328 KTAELT
+3328 
-3334 AVSTQN
+3334 
-3340 LKSGDSVRLTLTL
+3340 
-3353 KDAFDNPLSG
+3353 
-3363 IDVKNIKLTHN
+3363 
-3374 QTGNGLWVDNKDG
+3374 
-3387 TYIADLM
+3387 
-3394 LTALGEDLLVAKVN
+3394 
-3408 SSQSDP
+3408 
-3414 VKIDVKKTQGDKH
+3414 
-3427 INKVVITHITPSVGA
+3427 
-3442 GAESTLTFT
+3442 
-3451 LADVQGNPVD
+3451 
-3461 GIQQVEVAI
+3461 
-3470 DQLKPKKIN
+3470 
-3479 VNQQADGSYTGT
+3479 
-3491 LAGQLSGAHEVVIST
+3491 
-3506 NGLKSKPKTLNVA
+3506 
-3519 QADTVTA
+3519 
-3526 TTDGSGIKD
+3526 
-3535 KQGVVSSVV
+3535 
-3544 LSASKTALTSGTNV
+3544 SKTALTSGANV

-3601 ATLPLNKLGADT
+3601 ATLPLNKLGPDT

-3695 SKGAYT
+3695 SKGTYT

-3713 VEVRANTHTVTQIW
+3713 VEVRANTHTVTQTW

-3747 QIGVVNTAELAI
+3747 QIGVVNTAELAM

-3835 SDPVKIAVGH
+3835 SDLVKIDVGH

-3865 LAGVGGTLALSI
+3865 LAGVGGTLVLSM

-3890 VSFGIINGSSYAH
+3890 VSFDVINNIGTTF

-3914 FTLPTLQAGGYTF
+3914 LTLPTLQAKKYTF
-3927 RISIYKVSDTISLTV
+3927 RIKINKISDTISLTV
-3942 EKPKVILADKPD
+3942 EKPKAILADKPD

-4205 INDAHIKKNLTG
+4205 INDTHIKKNLTG

-4238 LHSLKATVNLIESH
+4238 VHSLKATVNLIESH

-4408 VKINGQKQNIIFTEK
+4408 VKINGQKQNIIFMEK

>member
-1107 KVSKIVITNPPPPA
+1107 KVSKIVITNPPTPA

-1161 GKPSIYEVTLPALQA
+1161 GKPGIYEVTLPALQA

-1443 GDQLGI
+1443 GYQLGI

-2081 IAKDA
+2081 TAKDA

-2215 GIYTATLPVEKTG
+2215 GIYTAALPVEKTG

-2267 GVVKTVKLTS
+2267 GVVKTVKLIS

-2730 HIALQHSQMGSV
+2730 HIALQHSQTGSV

-2771 SVASQAITVHVQNTN
+2771 SIASQAITVDVQNTN

-2798 ITPTATGHSPTLTVK
+2798 IAPTAAGNSPTLTVK
-2813 AVNINN
+2813 AVNIYN

-2826 DNLKVSLDSAS
+2826 DNLKVSLDNTS

-2872 HTATQTWV
+2872 HTVTQT
-2880 VNAATVTKAT
+2880 
-2890 HHDGSGVQ
+2890 
-2898 GQIGVVNTAELAIKT
+2898 
-2913 TANLKS
+2913 
-2919 MDTIKLTLTLKDA
+2919 
-2932 FDNTLV
+2932 
-2938 GVDTSAIKLTH
+2938 
-2949 NQRLAP
+2949 
-2955 VWTDSKNGTYTA
+2955 
-2967 DLMLT
+2967 
-2972 ALGEDLL
+2972 
-2979 VAKVNSTQS
+2979 
-2988 DPVKIDVKKTQGDK
+2988 
-3002 HINKVVITHITPS
+3002 
-3015 VGAGAESTLTFTLAD
+3015 
-3030 VQGNPV
+3030 
-3036 DGIQQVEVAIDQLKP
+3036 
-3051 KKINVNQQADGSY
+3051 
-3064 TGTLAGQLSG
+3064 
-3074 AHEVVI
+3074 
-3080 STNGLKSKP
+3080 
-3089 KTLNVAQ
+3089 
-3096 ADTVTATTDGS
+3096 
-3107 GIKDKQGVVSSVVL
+3107 
-3121 SAPNTTL
+3121 
-3128 TSGANVQLTVS
+3128 
-3139 LKDAFHNPLK
+3139 
-3149 GVSSK
+3149 
-3154 HIALQ
+3154 
-3159 HSQMG
+3159 
-3164 SVAWVDHNN
+3164 
-3173 GNYTATLPLNKLGPD
+3173 
-3188 TLKATVNSI
+3188 
-3197 ASQAV
+3197 
-3202 TVDVQNT
+3202 
-3209 NQVTQISTLELS
+3209 
-3221 PIAPTAAGNSPTLTV
+3221 
-3236 KALDI
+3236 
-3241 NQHGVTQIADDFK
+3241 
-3254 VTLNGA
+3254 
-3260 LIDAIFTESLTSKG
+3260 
-3274 AYTVTLPPQKVGKY
+3274 
-3288 TVKVTV
+3288 
-3294 YKQTAQQTW
+3294 
-3303 EVNVASVITA
+3303 
-3313 TNTSGTGTQGARGVV
+3313 
-3328 KTAELT
+3328 
-3334 AVSTQN
+3334 
-3340 LKSGDSVRLTLTL
+3340 
-3353 KDAFDNPLSG
+3353 
-3363 IDVKNIKLTHN
+3363 
-3374 QTGNGLWVDNKDG
+3374 
-3387 TYIADLM
+3387 
-3394 LTALGEDLLVAKVN
+3394 
-3408 SSQSDP
+3408 
-3414 VKIDVKKTQGDKH
+3414 
-3427 INKVVITHITPSVGA
+3427 
-3442 GAESTLTFT
+3442 
-3451 LADVQGNPVD
+3451 
-3461 GIQQVEVAI
+3461 
-3470 DQLKPKKIN
+3470 
-3479 VNQQADGSYTGT
+3479 
-3491 LAGQLSGAHEVVIST
+3491 
-3506 NGLKSKPKTLNVA
+3506 
-3519 QADTVTA
+3519 
-3526 TTDGSGIKD
+3526 
-3535 KQGVVSSVV
+3535 
-3544 LSASKTALTSGTNV
+3544 
-3558 QLTVSLKDTFHNPL
+3558 
-3572 KGVSSKHIALQHNQ
+3572 
-3586 TGSVAWVD
+3586 
-3594 HNNGNYT
+3594 
-3601 ATLPLNKLGADT
+3601 
-3613 LKATVNS
+3613 
-3620 IASQAV
+3620 
-3626 TVDVQNANQVAQIST
+3626 
-3641 LELSPIAPTAAGHS
+3641 
-3655 PTLMVKALDINQ
+3655 
-3667 HGVTQIADDFKV
+3667 
-3679 TLNGALI
+3679 
-3686 DAIFTESLT
+3686 
-3695 SKGAYT
+3695 
-3701 ATLPPKKAGSYT
+3701 
-3713 VEVRANTHTVTQIW
+3713 W

-4205 INDAHIKKNLTG
+4205 INDTHIKKNLTG

-4238 LHSLKATVNLIESH
+4238 VHSLKATVNLIESH

-4616 DIQFTNNQKAVKTT
+4616 DIQFTSNQKAVKTT

-4639 TTKQRLETMGNYQFK
+4639 TTKQRLETVGNYQFK

-4671 PSGKDVVKTAD
+4671 PSGKDAVKAAY
-4682 ISANTSMVSAGE
+4682 ISANTNMVSAGE

-4709 VTGVNGLDITLVD
+4709 VTGVNGADIALKDSQTAETID
-4722 NHSKQKIDSSSIA
+4722 NRNIV
-4735 WNMES
+4735 WNMAS

-4746 KVPLTLV
+4746 TLPLTKV

-4759 ATVNTVSAPTNEIT
+4759 ATVNKQNTNTNEIT
-4773 VNSLTGAANVKS
+4773 VAALKGASNVKEIKLTANNGS
-4785 ATLSTS
+4785 INVGGST
-4791 AKSIMPGTNVA
+4791 T
-4802 LSLTLKDKYDNPV
+4802 LTLTLLDNYGNEVADV
-4815 TKVDTKDISLTDA
+4815 TSTAIKFRNTDS
-4828 FATLPTASVTWN
+4828 TITTTAKWVKST
-4840 SSQDGVYTTNVQLNK
+4840 SQDGVYTALVTLDKVKRHILSVDVNSQTKNIEIDVKLLEGANNVASVELKAPTTAKLGSNVPLTLKLKDKLGYAVVAANSSDITLKRAGASIPASWVEGNDGNYTSSIVLTKAGLHALEVEVNRHSSTTSITVEHSKNVKSVENISITPSIATNSSGKYTTQPGQQFELIF
-4855 VGSHTLTTS
+4855 TLTGQY
-4864 VKNVLSNDTV
+4864 DQ
-4874 KVESFSGTRHVNNA
+4874 G
-4888 TLALDNST
+4888 
-4896 ITVGNSVTLTLSL
+4896 ITELKETDISL
-4909 IDMYGNNVSQVPDGD
+4909 IETQTSKSVPIKAWQED
-4924 ITITYGNTTLSPNW
+4924 PMQK
-4938 SSSTNGTYTASLPFN
+4938 GTYTASISLETAALHSLTAKINGLSEKIEVTVIPFN
-4953 NVGTGSL
+4953 RPDNVASIELQLDRPKAIVGENVNLKLAIKDKYGNDVDIDVNEIKLSDTHNGSLTSQVKWDSKKGTFTHQYTGILKLAKKGEYTIFASVATTESRPKIISIAPIEPVFTKGKSSLVAATYETSTDKIENTKITLTLKSKDGNMMTGKQPKLAFTSAKNSGQSVRVMSEETPGIYVTEYRNTSDSEIVNIKLENSSIDYTGREQSIQIVNYGKISIKPIDGNSNILTTDKDEKFPSTGFVDVSFYINPSVGTSYDYNWTVDQNWLSVNNLGEVKMKKQPENSS
-4960 QARVNK
+4960 QA
-4966 YYSLAQTLTVAHP
+4966 
-4979 SGQDKVAKANLTV
+4979 KVTIIGKAKANNINDMVYTF
-4992 KTTSLKAGQDV
+4992 TLKSWYIKKEEGTPQDAI
-5003 ELTLV
+5003 
-5008 LKDKHDNFVIGVN
+5008 NNCQPPYG
-5021 GSDIAL
+5021 
-5027 IDSHKQKIDS
+5027 
-5037 SRIAWGMASDGVYK
+5037 
-5051 AKVPLTLVG
+5051 PLTKENLQ
-5060 KHTLTATVNTVSA
+5060 
-5073 PTNEITVNS
+5073 S
-5082 LTGAANVKSATLST
+5082 LTKEWN
-5096 SAKSIMPGTNVA
+5096 M
-5108 LSLTLKDKYDNPVTK
+5108 
-5123 VDTKDISLTDAFA
+5123 FA
-5136 TLPTASVT
+5136 IYLR
-5144 WSSSQDGV
+5144 
-5152 YTTDVQLNKLGNHSL
+5152 L
-5167 IAEVNNVPSSH
+5167 
-5178 TVAVKP
+5178 
-5184 LSGPSHVKTV
+5184 
-5194 KSTVPKKVKMGENTS
+5194 M
-5209 ITVTLADMYGNGV
+5209 
-5222 IGVQMADVTISDTQN
+5222 
-5237 NTSPSSWTDNKDG
+5237 
-5250 SYTANIVFNT
+5250 
-5260 LVTKKIKVSVNS
+5260 KVS
-5272 LSHTQDVEVA
+5272 Q
-5282 VGVPVFRTGRSEFSV
+5282 
-5297 VNRDIDK
+5297 
-5304 RGHSIATIQLVLKDA
+5304 
-5319 AGSLI
+5319 
-5324 TDQFPTIK
+5324 
-5332 VKGAA
+5332 
-5337 LYNDNMK
+5337 
-5344 ELSNSKGTYIIDI
+5344 
-5357 SSDKQGTAIVEIDKD
+5357 
-5372 SIGATN
+5372 
-5378 RPPTFAFTAYGKVQL
+5378 
-5393 ETHINPHTFEFNSG
+5393 
-5407 FPKFGFKDA
+5407 
-5416 TFTIKVPVGRPS
+5416 
-5428 DYNWQVSKNWL
+5428 NWV
-5439 TVNNNGVV
+5439 
-5447 TFNKK
+5447 
-5452 PSSSWTAEI
+5452 
-5461 TARAKS
+5461 
-5467 GVGHDGVV
+5467 H
-5475 KFSITPHIWLDL
+5475 
-5487 RSSKASTPEEHCK
+5487 
-5500 INGGTLS
+5500 
-5507 TVTDF
+5507 
-5512 ASNFARQTGSI
+5512 
-5523 IPEWGNLQRYQSSIF
+5523 
-5538 AIPYIVVKH
+5538 
-5547 DQSST
+5547 
-5552 HDRTLLSIVEG
+5552 
-5563 GLLPFD
+5563 D
-5569 SNSGVRFWDNTAVC
+5569 SNSHFLRAVMDTKSISLVGSHQIDSEIQIGITCVRQY
-5583 AFKP
+5583 

>member
-1107 KVSKIVITNPPPPA
+1107 KVSKIVITNPPTPA

-1161 GKPSIYEVTLPALQA
+1161 GKPGIYEVTLPALQA

-2081 IAKDA
+2081 TAKDA

-2215 GIYTATLPVEKTG
+2215 GIYTAALPVEKTG

-2408 ILSIDGVET
+2408 ILSIDGIET

-2646 QLSGAHEVVISTNG
+2646 QLSGAHEVVISANG
-2660 LTSKPKTLNVAQAD
+2660 LKSKPKTLNVAQAD
-2674 TVTATADGSGIK
+2674 TVTAMADGSGIK

-2730 HIALQHSQMGSV
+2730 HIALQHSQTGSV

-2771 SVASQAITVHVQNTN
+2771 SIASQAITVHVQNTN

-2872 HTATQTWV
+2872 HTVTQTWV
-2880 VNAATVTKAT
+2880 VNAATVTKAA

-3288 TVKVTV
+3288 TVKVTA

-3491 LAGQLSGAHEVVIST
+3491 LAGQLSGAHEVVISA
-3506 NGLKSKPKTLNVA
+3506 NGLKSNQKTLNVA

-3526 TTDGSGIKD
+3526 MADGSGIKD

-3544 LSASKTALTSGTNV
+3544 LSAPKTMLTSGANV

-3572 KGVSSKHIALQHNQ
+3572 KGVSSKHIALQHSQ
-3586 TGSVAWVD
+3586 MGSVAWVD

-3601 ATLPLNKLGADT
+3601 ATLPLNKLGPDT

-3626 TVDVQNANQVAQIST
+3626 TVHVQNTNQVTQIST

-3695 SKGAYT
+3695 SKGIYT

-3713 VEVRANTHTVTQIW
+3713 VEVRANTHTVTQTW

-3835 SDPVKIAVGH
+3835 SDLVKIDVGH

-3865 LAGVGGTLALSI
+3865 LAGVGGTLVLSM

-3890 VSFGIINGSSYAH
+3890 VSFDIINNIGTTF

-3914 FTLPTLQAGGYTF
+3914 LTLPTLQAKKYTF
-3927 RISIYKVSDTISLTV
+3927 SIKINKISDTISLTV

-4114 LSWQELGTGVYT
+4114 LSWQEIGTGVYT

-4205 INDAHIKKNLTG
+4205 INDTHIKKNLTG

-4238 LHSLKATVNLIESH
+4238 VHSLKATVNLIESH

-4616 DIQFTNNQKAVKTT
+4616 DIQFTSNQKAVKTT

-4639 TTKQRLETMGNYQFK
+4639 TTKQRLETVGNYQFK

-4671 PSGKDVVKTAD
+4671 PSGKDAVKAAY
-4682 ISANTSMVSAGE
+4682 ISANTNMVSAGE

-4709 VTGVNGLDITLVD
+4709 VTGVNGADIALKDSQTAETID
-4722 NHSKQKIDSSSIA
+4722 NRNIV
-4735 WNMES
+4735 WNMAS

-4746 KVPLTLV
+4746 TLPLTKV

-4759 ATVNTVSAPTNEIT
+4759 ATVNKQNTNTNEIT
-4773 VNSLTGAANVKS
+4773 VAALKGASNVKEIKLTANNGS
-4785 ATLSTS
+4785 INVGGST
-4791 AKSIMPGTNVA
+4791 T
-4802 LSLTLKDKYDNPV
+4802 LTLTLLDNYGNEVADV
-4815 TKVDTKDISLTDA
+4815 TSTAIKFRNTDS
-4828 FATLPTASVTWN
+4828 TITTTAKWVKST
-4840 SSQDGVYTTNVQLNK
+4840 SQDGVYTALVTLDKVKRHILSVDVNSQTKNIEIDVKLLEGANNVASVELKAPTTAKLGSNVPLTLKLKDKLGYAVVAANSSDITLKRAGASIPASWVEGNDGNYTSSIVLTKAGLHALEVEVNRHSSTTSITVEHSKNVKSVENISITPSIATNSSGKYTTQPGQQFELIF
-4855 VGSHTLTTS
+4855 TLTGQY
-4864 VKNVLSNDTV
+4864 DQ
-4874 KVESFSGTRHVNNA
+4874 G
-4888 TLALDNST
+4888 
-4896 ITVGNSVTLTLSL
+4896 ITELKETDISL
-4909 IDMYGNNVSQVPDGD
+4909 IETQTSKSVPIKAWQED
-4924 ITITYGNTTLSPNW
+4924 PMQK
-4938 SSSTNGTYTASLPFN
+4938 GTYTASISLETAALHSLTAKINGLSEKIEVTVIPFN
-4953 NVGTGSL
+4953 RPDNVASIELQLDRPKAIVGENVNLKLAIKDKYGNDVDIDVNEIKLSDTHNGSLTSQVKWDSKKGTFTHQYTGILKLAKKGEYTIFASVATTESRPKIISIAPIEPVFTKGKSSLVAATYETSTDKIENTKITLTLKSKDGNMMTGKQPKLAFTSAKNSGQSVRVMSEETPGIYVTEYRNTSDSEIVNIKLENSSIDYTGREQSIQIVNYGKISIKPIDGNSNILTTDKDEKFPSTGFVDVSFYINPSVGTSYDYNWTVDQNWLSVNNLGEVKMKKQPENSS
-4960 QARVNK
+4960 QA
-4966 YYSLAQTLTVAHP
+4966 
-4979 SGQDKVAKANLTV
+4979 KVTIIGKAKANNINDMVYTF
-4992 KTTSLKAGQDV
+4992 TLKSWYIKKEEGTPQDAI
-5003 ELTLV
+5003 
-5008 LKDKHDNFVIGVN
+5008 NNCQPPYG
-5021 GSDIAL
+5021 
-5027 IDSHKQKIDS
+5027 
-5037 SRIAWGMASDGVYK
+5037 
-5051 AKVPLTLVG
+5051 PLTKENLQ
-5060 KHTLTATVNTVSA
+5060 
-5073 PTNEITVNS
+5073 S
-5082 LTGAANVKSATLST
+5082 LTKEWN
-5096 SAKSIMPGTNVA
+5096 M
-5108 LSLTLKDKYDNPVTK
+5108 
-5123 VDTKDISLTDAFA
+5123 FA
-5136 TLPTASVT
+5136 IYLR
-5144 WSSSQDGV
+5144 
-5152 YTTDVQLNKLGNHSL
+5152 L
-5167 IAEVNNVPSSH
+5167 
-5178 TVAVKP
+5178 
-5184 LSGPSHVKTV
+5184 
-5194 KSTVPKKVKMGENTS
+5194 M
-5209 ITVTLADMYGNGV
+5209 
-5222 IGVQMADVTISDTQN
+5222 
-5237 NTSPSSWTDNKDG
+5237 
-5250 SYTANIVFNT
+5250 
-5260 LVTKKIKVSVNS
+5260 KVS
-5272 LSHTQDVEVA
+5272 Q
-5282 VGVPVFRTGRSEFSV
+5282 
-5297 VNRDIDK
+5297 
-5304 RGHSIATIQLVLKDA
+5304 
-5319 AGSLI
+5319 
-5324 TDQFPTIK
+5324 
-5332 VKGAA
+5332 
-5337 LYNDNMK
+5337 
-5344 ELSNSKGTYIIDI
+5344 
-5357 SSDKQGTAIVEIDKD
+5357 
-5372 SIGATN
+5372 
-5378 RPPTFAFTAYGKVQL
+5378 
-5393 ETHINPHTFEFNSG
+5393 
-5407 FPKFGFKDA
+5407 
-5416 TFTIKVPVGRPS
+5416 
-5428 DYNWQVSKNWL
+5428 NWV
-5439 TVNNNGVV
+5439 
-5447 TFNKK
+5447 
-5452 PSSSWTAEI
+5452 
-5461 TARAKS
+5461 
-5467 GVGHDGVV
+5467 H
-5475 KFSITPHIWLDL
+5475 
-5487 RSSKASTPEEHCK
+5487 
-5500 INGGTLS
+5500 
-5507 TVTDF
+5507 
-5512 ASNFARQTGSI
+5512 
-5523 IPEWGNLQRYQSSIF
+5523 
-5538 AIPYIVVKH
+5538 
-5547 DQSST
+5547 
-5552 HDRTLLSIVEG
+5552 
-5563 GLLPFD
+5563 D
-5569 SNSGVRFWDNTAVC
+5569 SNSHFLRAVMDTKSIRLVGSHQIDSEIQIGITCVRQY
-5583 AFKP
+5583 

>member
-616 TDNHAHPIQGAM
+616 TDNHAHPIQGAT

-1107 KVSKIVITNPPPPA
+1107 KVSKIVITNPPTPA

-1161 GKPSIYEVTLPALQA
+1161 GKPGIYEVTLPALQA

-1823 RIWVVGAANTITASP
+1823 RIWVVGAANTISASP

-2081 IAKDA
+2081 TAKDA

-2124 LTQLASDTVKVSI
+2124 LTQLASDTVKVGI

-2215 GIYTATLPVEKTG
+2215 GIYTAALPVEKTG

-2771 SVASQAITVHVQNTN
+2771 SVASQAITVDVQNTN

-2872 HTATQTWV
+2872 HTVTQTWV
-2880 VNAATVTKAT
+2880 VNAATVTKAA
-2890 HHDGSGVQ
+2890 HHDSGVQ

-3159 HSQMG
+3159 HSQ
-3164 SVAWVDHNN
+3164 
-3173 GNYTATLPLNKLGPD
+3173 
-3188 TLKATVNSI
+3188 
-3197 ASQAV
+3197 
-3202 TVDVQNT
+3202 
-3209 NQVTQISTLELS
+3209 
-3221 PIAPTAAGNSPTLTV
+3221 
-3236 KALDI
+3236 
-3241 NQHGVTQIADDFK
+3241 
-3254 VTLNGA
+3254 
-3260 LIDAIFTESLTSKG
+3260 
-3274 AYTVTLPPQKVGKY
+3274 
-3288 TVKVTV
+3288 
-3294 YKQTAQQTW
+3294 
-3303 EVNVASVITA
+3303 
-3313 TNTSGTGTQGARGVV
+3313 
-3328 KTAELT
+3328 
-3334 AVSTQN
+3334 
-3340 LKSGDSVRLTLTL
+3340 
-3353 KDAFDNPLSG
+3353 
-3363 IDVKNIKLTHN
+3363 
-3374 QTGNGLWVDNKDG
+3374 
-3387 TYIADLM
+3387 
-3394 LTALGEDLLVAKVN
+3394 
-3408 SSQSDP
+3408 
-3414 VKIDVKKTQGDKH
+3414 
-3427 INKVVITHITPSVGA
+3427 
-3442 GAESTLTFT
+3442 
-3451 LADVQGNPVD
+3451 
-3461 GIQQVEVAI
+3461 
-3470 DQLKPKKIN
+3470 
-3479 VNQQADGSYTGT
+3479 
-3491 LAGQLSGAHEVVIST
+3491 
-3506 NGLKSKPKTLNVA
+3506 
-3519 QADTVTA
+3519 
-3526 TTDGSGIKD
+3526 
-3535 KQGVVSSVV
+3535 
-3544 LSASKTALTSGTNV
+3544 
-3558 QLTVSLKDTFHNPL
+3558 
-3572 KGVSSKHIALQHNQ
+3572 

-3713 VEVRANTHTVTQIW
+3713 VEVRANTHTVTQTW

-4205 INDAHIKKNLTG
+4205 INDTHIKKNLTG

-4238 LHSLKATVNLIESH
+4238 VHSLKATVNLIESH

>member
-1107 KVSKIVITNPPPPA
+1107 KVSKIVITNPPTPA

-1161 GKPSIYEVTLPALQA
+1161 GKPGIYEVTLPALQA

-1877 GNTLTGVDTKL
+1877 
-1888 INLLK
+1888 
-1893 SKNKNAP
+1893 
-1900 WQDNQDGSYRSSL
+1900 
-1913 QLIQFGKASLKVE
+1913 
-1926 ANGIQ
+1926 
-1931 SNEVAIDVAYS
+1931 
-1942 EQVSH
+1942 
-1947 ITALSLEPISN
+1947 
-1958 SEAGNQPTIT
+1958 
-1968 VKAIDNQGHAITNIA
+1968 
-1983 NAITVAVNG
+1983 
-1992 QKVAVTLTESTQNKG
+1992 
-2007 SYIGTLPAM
+2007 
-2016 TAGKYT
+2016 
-2022 VEIKAGN
+2022 
-2029 QTQSKEWTVNGAT
+2029 
-2042 TITANPKGH
+2042 
-2051 TGDRGVVNN
+2051 
-2060 ITLNT
+2060 
-2065 SSITA
+2065 
-2070 LKSGDSLKLTV
+2070 
-2081 IAKDA
+2081 
-2086 FNNPLK
+2086 
-2092 GIDLNSITLTHNQK
+2092 
-2106 TNVTWKD
+2106 
-2113 NQDGTYTTDLL
+2113 
-2124 LTQLASDTVKVSI
+2124 
-2137 NGHAQNVNIVV
+2137 
-2148 NNAIESTKITH
+2148 
-2159 VVLEPIYASEA
+2159 
-2170 GETQTITVKVTD
+2170 
-2182 NNKHPVT
+2182 
-2189 AIANHI
+2189 
-2195 TVKINKQSRSIP
+2195 
-2207 FTESSTHK
+2207 
-2215 GIYTATLPVEKTG
+2215 
-2228 DYTIEVSANR
+2228 
-2238 HTSTKTWQVKQPTTI
+2238 
-2253 KATAKNGSGAENQR
+2253 
-2267 GVVKTVKLTS
+2267 
-2277 SSPNG
+2277 
-2282 LKSGHSLQLT
+2282 
-2292 VILKDAFG
+2292 
-2300 NTLEGVDSSAI
+2300 
-2311 QLRNKQASTVS
+2311 
-2322 WSDNRNG
+2322 
-2329 SYTII
+2329 
-2334 LPLTAIGED
+2334 
-2343 QLMVT
+2343 
-2348 VNKKDSSP
+2348 
-2356 LKINVDNATGATQ
+2356 
-2369 IHKVEINKL
+2369 
-2378 PSPAAGKN
+2378 
-2386 STITIVLTDANSL
+2386 
-2399 PVTGVNGSA
+2399 
-2408 ILSIDGVET
+2408 
-2417 LINITEKTKNTGI
+2417 
-2430 YTSSLSGQKS
+2430 
-2440 GDHKIK
+2440 
-2446 VTVGGIH
+2446 
-2453 STESTLHVSA
+2453 
-2463 PNAITNNKHGA
+2463 
-2474 EGEHGV
+2474 
-2480 VKTAELTIA
+2480 
-2489 PAQGFKSGDNVTL
+2489 
-2502 TLTLK
+2502 
-2507 DAFDNTLVGVD
+2507 
-2518 TSAIK
+2518 
-2523 LTHNQRLTPVW
+2523 
-2534 TDRKNGT
+2534 
-2541 YTAALKLTK
+2541 
-2550 LGQDQ
+2550 
-2555 LFIAVNNEQSQS
+2555 
-2567 VSIYVSAQADN
+2567 
-2578 KAIQQINITDVTQ
+2578 
-2591 VAAGANSAFVV
+2591 
-2602 ALIDDQGNPVNGID
+2602 
-2616 DVTVKIDKHPPI
+2616 
-2628 SVSVTQQTD
+2628 
-2637 GSYTGTLPG
+2637 
-2646 QLSGAHEVVISTNG
+2646 
-2660 LTSKPKTLNVAQAD
+2660 
-2674 TVTATADGSGIK
+2674 
-2686 DKQGVVSSVVL
+2686 
-2697 SASKTALTSG
+2697 
-2707 ANVQLTVSL
+2707 
-2716 KDTFH
+2716 
-2721 NPLKGVSSK
+2721 
-2730 HIALQHSQMGSV
+2730 
-2742 AWVDHNNGNY
+2742 
-2752 TATLPLNKL
+2752 
-2761 GPDTLKATVN
+2761 
-2771 SVASQAITVHVQNTN
+2771 
-2786 QVTQISTLELSP
+2786 
-2798 ITPTATGHSPTLTVK
+2798 
-2813 AVNINN
+2813 
-2819 HGITGIA
+2819 
-2826 DNLKVSLDSAS
+2826 
-2837 QHLTF
+2837 
-2842 TEDSQQLGTYTATL
+2842 
-2856 PPKKAGSYTVE
+2856 
-2867 VRANT
+2867 
-2872 HTATQTWV
+2872 
-2880 VNAATVTKAT
+2880 
-2890 HHDGSGVQ
+2890 
-2898 GQIGVVNTAELAIKT
+2898 
-2913 TANLKS
+2913 
-2919 MDTIKLTLTLKDA
+2919 
-2932 FDNTLV
+2932 DNTLV

-3036 DGIQQVEVAIDQLKP
+3036 DGIQQVEVEIDQLKP

-3221 PIAPTAAGNSPTLTV
+3221 PIAPTAAGHSPTLTV

-3288 TVKVTV
+3288 TVKVTA

-3427 INKVVITHITPSVGA
+3427 INNVVITHITPSVGA

-3526 TTDGSGIKD
+3526 TADGSGIKD

-4205 INDAHIKKNLTG
+4205 INDTHIKKNLTG

-4238 LHSLKATVNLIESH
+4238 VHSLKATVNLIESH

-4468 YDKDGLR
+4468 YDKNGLR

-4616 DIQFTNNQKAVKTT
+4616 DIQFTSNQKAVKTT

-4639 TTKQRLETMGNYQFK
+4639 TTKQRLETVGNYQFK

-4671 PSGKDVVKTAD
+4671 PSGKDAVKAAY
-4682 ISANTSMVSAGE
+4682 ISANTNMVSAGE

-4709 VTGVNGLDITLVD
+4709 VTGVNGADIALKDSQTAETID
-4722 NHSKQKIDSSSIA
+4722 NRNIV
-4735 WNMES
+4735 WNMAS

-4746 KVPLTLV
+4746 TLPLTKV

-4759 ATVNTVSAPTNEIT
+4759 ATVNKQNTNTNEIT
-4773 VNSLTGAANVKS
+4773 VAALKGASNVKEIKLTANNGS
-4785 ATLSTS
+4785 INVGGST
-4791 AKSIMPGTNVA
+4791 T
-4802 LSLTLKDKYDNPV
+4802 LTLTLLDNYGNEVADV
-4815 TKVDTKDISLTDA
+4815 TSTAIKFRNTDS
-4828 FATLPTASVTWN
+4828 TITTTAKWVKST
-4840 SSQDGVYTTNVQLNK
+4840 SQDGVYTALVTLDKVKRHILSVDVNSQTKNIEIDVKLLEGANNVASVELKAPTTAKLGSNVPLTLKLKDKLGYAVVAANSSDITLKRAGASIPASWVEGNDGNYTSSIVLTKAGLHALEVEVNRHSSTTSITVEHSKNVKSVENISITPSIATNSSGKYTTQPGQQFELIF
-4855 VGSHTLTTS
+4855 TLTGQY
-4864 VKNVLSNDTV
+4864 DQ
-4874 KVESFSGTRHVNNA
+4874 G
-4888 TLALDNST
+4888 
-4896 ITVGNSVTLTLSL
+4896 ITELKETDISL
-4909 IDMYGNNVSQVPDGD
+4909 IETQTSKSVPIKAWQED
-4924 ITITYGNTTLSPNW
+4924 PMQK
-4938 SSSTNGTYTASLPFN
+4938 GTYTASISLETAALHSLTAKINGLSEKIEVTVIPFN
-4953 NVGTGSL
+4953 RPDNVASIELQLDRPKAIVGENVNLKLAIKDKYGNDVDIDVNEIKLSDTHNGSLTSQVKWDSKKGTFTHQYTGILKLAKKGEYTIFASVATTESRPKIISIAPIEPVFTKGKSSLVAATYETSTDKIENTKITLTLKSKDGNMMTGKQPKLAFTSAKNSGQSVRVMSEETPGIYVTEYRNTSDSEIVNIKLENSSIDYTGREQSIQIVNYGKISIKPIDGNSNILTTDKDEKFPSTGFVDVSFYINPSVGTSYDYNWTVDQNWLSVNNLGEVKMKKQPENSS
-4960 QARVNK
+4960 QA
-4966 YYSLAQTLTVAHP
+4966 
-4979 SGQDKVAKANLTV
+4979 KVTIIGKAKANNINDMVYTF
-4992 KTTSLKAGQDV
+4992 TLKSWYIKKEEGTPQDAI
-5003 ELTLV
+5003 
-5008 LKDKHDNFVIGVN
+5008 NNCQPPYG
-5021 GSDIAL
+5021 
-5027 IDSHKQKIDS
+5027 
-5037 SRIAWGMASDGVYK
+5037 
-5051 AKVPLTLVG
+5051 PLTKENLQ
-5060 KHTLTATVNTVSA
+5060 
-5073 PTNEITVNS
+5073 S
-5082 LTGAANVKSATLST
+5082 LTKEWN
-5096 SAKSIMPGTNVA
+5096 M
-5108 LSLTLKDKYDNPVTK
+5108 
-5123 VDTKDISLTDAFA
+5123 FA
-5136 TLPTASVT
+5136 IYLR
-5144 WSSSQDGV
+5144 
-5152 YTTDVQLNKLGNHSL
+5152 L
-5167 IAEVNNVPSSH
+5167 
-5178 TVAVKP
+5178 
-5184 LSGPSHVKTV
+5184 
-5194 KSTVPKKVKMGENTS
+5194 M
-5209 ITVTLADMYGNGV
+5209 
-5222 IGVQMADVTISDTQN
+5222 
-5237 NTSPSSWTDNKDG
+5237 
-5250 SYTANIVFNT
+5250 
-5260 LVTKKIKVSVNS
+5260 KVS
-5272 LSHTQDVEVA
+5272 Q
-5282 VGVPVFRTGRSEFSV
+5282 
-5297 VNRDIDK
+5297 
-5304 RGHSIATIQLVLKDA
+5304 
-5319 AGSLI
+5319 
-5324 TDQFPTIK
+5324 
-5332 VKGAA
+5332 
-5337 LYNDNMK
+5337 
-5344 ELSNSKGTYIIDI
+5344 
-5357 SSDKQGTAIVEIDKD
+5357 
-5372 SIGATN
+5372 
-5378 RPPTFAFTAYGKVQL
+5378 
-5393 ETHINPHTFEFNSG
+5393 
-5407 FPKFGFKDA
+5407 
-5416 TFTIKVPVGRPS
+5416 
-5428 DYNWQVSKNWL
+5428 NWV
-5439 TVNNNGVV
+5439 
-5447 TFNKK
+5447 
-5452 PSSSWTAEI
+5452 
-5461 TARAKS
+5461 
-5467 GVGHDGVV
+5467 H
-5475 KFSITPHIWLDL
+5475 
-5487 RSSKASTPEEHCK
+5487 
-5500 INGGTLS
+5500 
-5507 TVTDF
+5507 
-5512 ASNFARQTGSI
+5512 
-5523 IPEWGNLQRYQSSIF
+5523 
-5538 AIPYIVVKH
+5538 
-5547 DQSST
+5547 
-5552 HDRTLLSIVEG
+5552 
-5563 GLLPFD
+5563 D
-5569 SNSGVRFWDNTAVC
+5569 SNSHFLRAVMDTKSISLVGSHQIDSEIQIGITCVRQY
-5583 AFKP
+5583 

>member
-773 IVESPKPITPLTPDG
+773 IVESPKPITPLTPNG

-889 GNATGTKNVDNVKV
+889 GNATGTKNVDNVKI

-1107 KVSKIVITNPPPPA
+1107 KVSKIVITNPPTPA

-1161 GKPSIYEVTLPALQA
+1161 GKPGIYEVTLPALQA

-1361 DGQAHKLPAREM
+1361 DGQAHKLPARER

-2081 IAKDA
+2081 TAKDA

-2215 GIYTATLPVEKTG
+2215 GIYTAALPVEKTG

-2660 LTSKPKTLNVAQAD
+2660 LKSKPKTLNVAQAD
-2674 TVTATADGSGIK
+2674 TVTATTDGSGIK

-2697 SASKTALTSG
+2697 SAPNTTLTSG

-2771 SVASQAITVHVQNTN
+2771 SIASQAITV
-2786 QVTQISTLELSP
+2786 
-2798 ITPTATGHSPTLTVK
+2798 
-2813 AVNINN
+2813 
-2819 HGITGIA
+2819 
-2826 DNLKVSLDSAS
+2826 
-2837 QHLTF
+2837 
-2842 TEDSQQLGTYTATL
+2842 
-2856 PPKKAGSYTVE
+2856 
-2867 VRANT
+2867 
-2872 HTATQTWV
+2872 
-2880 VNAATVTKAT
+2880 
-2890 HHDGSGVQ
+2890 
-2898 GQIGVVNTAELAIKT
+2898 
-2913 TANLKS
+2913 
-2919 MDTIKLTLTLKDA
+2919 
-2932 FDNTLV
+2932 
-2938 GVDTSAIKLTH
+2938 
-2949 NQRLAP
+2949 
-2955 VWTDSKNGTYTA
+2955 
-2967 DLMLT
+2967 
-2972 ALGEDLL
+2972 
-2979 VAKVNSTQS
+2979 
-2988 DPVKIDVKKTQGDK
+2988 
-3002 HINKVVITHITPS
+3002 
-3015 VGAGAESTLTFTLAD
+3015 
-3030 VQGNPV
+3030 
-3036 DGIQQVEVAIDQLKP
+3036 
-3051 KKINVNQQADGSY
+3051 
-3064 TGTLAGQLSG
+3064 
-3074 AHEVVI
+3074 
-3080 STNGLKSKP
+3080 
-3089 KTLNVAQ
+3089 
-3096 ADTVTATTDGS
+3096 
-3107 GIKDKQGVVSSVVL
+3107 
-3121 SAPNTTL
+3121 
-3128 TSGANVQLTVS
+3128 
-3139 LKDAFHNPLK
+3139 
-3149 GVSSK
+3149 
-3154 HIALQ
+3154 
-3159 HSQMG
+3159 
-3164 SVAWVDHNN
+3164 
-3173 GNYTATLPLNKLGPD
+3173 
-3188 TLKATVNSI
+3188 
-3197 ASQAV
+3197 
-3202 TVDVQNT
+3202 DVQNT
-3209 NQVTQISTLELS
+3209 
-3221 PIAPTAAGNSPTLTV
+3221 
-3236 KALDI
+3236 
-3241 NQHGVTQIADDFK
+3241 
-3254 VTLNGA
+3254 
-3260 LIDAIFTESLTSKG
+3260 
-3274 AYTVTLPPQKVGKY
+3274 
-3288 TVKVTV
+3288 
-3294 YKQTAQQTW
+3294 
-3303 EVNVASVITA
+3303 
-3313 TNTSGTGTQGARGVV
+3313 
-3328 KTAELT
+3328 
-3334 AVSTQN
+3334 
-3340 LKSGDSVRLTLTL
+3340 
-3353 KDAFDNPLSG
+3353 
-3363 IDVKNIKLTHN
+3363 
-3374 QTGNGLWVDNKDG
+3374 
-3387 TYIADLM
+3387 
-3394 LTALGEDLLVAKVN
+3394 
-3408 SSQSDP
+3408 
-3414 VKIDVKKTQGDKH
+3414 
-3427 INKVVITHITPSVGA
+3427 
-3442 GAESTLTFT
+3442 
-3451 LADVQGNPVD
+3451 
-3461 GIQQVEVAI
+3461 
-3470 DQLKPKKIN
+3470 
-3479 VNQQADGSYTGT
+3479 
-3491 LAGQLSGAHEVVIST
+3491 
-3506 NGLKSKPKTLNVA
+3506 
-3519 QADTVTA
+3519 
-3526 TTDGSGIKD
+3526 
-3535 KQGVVSSVV
+3535 
-3544 LSASKTALTSGTNV
+3544 
-3558 QLTVSLKDTFHNPL
+3558 
-3572 KGVSSKHIALQHNQ
+3572 
-3586 TGSVAWVD
+3586 
-3594 HNNGNYT
+3594 
-3601 ATLPLNKLGADT
+3601 
-3613 LKATVNS
+3613 
-3620 IASQAV
+3620 
-3626 TVDVQNANQVAQIST
+3626 NQVAQIST
-3641 LELSPIAPTAAGHS
+3641 LELSPIAPAAAGHS

-3667 HGVTQIADDFKV
+3667 HGVTQIADDFKI

-3713 VEVRANTHTVTQIW
+3713 VEVRANTHTVTQTW

-3835 SDPVKIAVGH
+3835 SDLVKIDVGH

-3954 GSGATDSRGVVKNV
+3954 GSGATNSRGVVKNV

-4079 SVELQLTLTD
+4079 SIELQLTLTD

-4205 INDAHIKKNLTG
+4205 INDTHIKKNLTG

-4238 LHSLKATVNLIESH
+4238 VHSLKATVNLIESH

-5096 SAKSIMPGTNVA
+5096 PAKSITPGTKVT
-5108 LSLTLKDKYDNPVTK
+5108 LSLTLKDTYGNPVTK
-5123 VDTKDISLTDAFA
+5123 VDAKDITLTDVLV
-5136 TLPTASVT
+5136 TLPTQTLMWNST
-5144 WSSSQDGV
+5144 QDGV

-5378 RPPTFAFTAYGKVQL
+5378 RPPTFTFTAYGKVQL

>member
-105 EINHWLSQTGNAK
+105 EINHWLSQPGNAK

-179 TNAFFDHDLSRYH
+179 ANAFFDHDLSRYH

-524 FSNLFKKMQA
+524 FSNLLKKMQA

-584 ADTRQAHIN
+584 ADTRRAHIN
-593 HFNILSDNAVADGKS
+593 HFNILSDNAVEDGKS

-616 TDNHAHPIQGAM
+616 TDNHAHPIQGAT

-1107 KVSKIVITNPPPPA
+1107 KVSKIVITNPPTPA

-1161 GKPSIYEVTLPALQA
+1161 GKPGIYEVTLPALQA

-1361 DGQAHKLPAREM
+1361 DGQAHKLPARER

-2081 IAKDA
+2081 TAKDA

-2137 NGHAQNVNIVV
+2137 NEHAQNVNIVV

-2215 GIYTATLPVEKTG
+2215 GIYTAALPVEKTG

-2798 ITPTATGHSPTLTVK
+2798 ITPTAAGNSPTLTVK
-2813 AVNINN
+2813 AVNIYN

-2826 DNLKVSLDSAS
+2826 DNFKVSLDNTS

-2872 HTATQTWV
+2872 HTATQT
-2880 VNAATVTKAT
+2880 
-2890 HHDGSGVQ
+2890 
-2898 GQIGVVNTAELAIKT
+2898 
-2913 TANLKS
+2913 
-2919 MDTIKLTLTLKDA
+2919 
-2932 FDNTLV
+2932 
-2938 GVDTSAIKLTH
+2938 
-2949 NQRLAP
+2949 
-2955 VWTDSKNGTYTA
+2955 
-2967 DLMLT
+2967 
-2972 ALGEDLL
+2972 
-2979 VAKVNSTQS
+2979 
-2988 DPVKIDVKKTQGDK
+2988 
-3002 HINKVVITHITPS
+3002 
-3015 VGAGAESTLTFTLAD
+3015 
-3030 VQGNPV
+3030 
-3036 DGIQQVEVAIDQLKP
+3036 
-3051 KKINVNQQADGSY
+3051 
-3064 TGTLAGQLSG
+3064 
-3074 AHEVVI
+3074 
-3080 STNGLKSKP
+3080 
-3089 KTLNVAQ
+3089 
-3096 ADTVTATTDGS
+3096 
-3107 GIKDKQGVVSSVVL
+3107 
-3121 SAPNTTL
+3121 
-3128 TSGANVQLTVS
+3128 
-3139 LKDAFHNPLK
+3139 
-3149 GVSSK
+3149 
-3154 HIALQ
+3154 
-3159 HSQMG
+3159 
-3164 SVAWVDHNN
+3164 
-3173 GNYTATLPLNKLGPD
+3173 
-3188 TLKATVNSI
+3188 
-3197 ASQAV
+3197 
-3202 TVDVQNT
+3202 
-3209 NQVTQISTLELS
+3209 
-3221 PIAPTAAGNSPTLTV
+3221 
-3236 KALDI
+3236 
-3241 NQHGVTQIADDFK
+3241 
-3254 VTLNGA
+3254 
-3260 LIDAIFTESLTSKG
+3260 
-3274 AYTVTLPPQKVGKY
+3274 
-3288 TVKVTV
+3288 
-3294 YKQTAQQTW
+3294 
-3303 EVNVASVITA
+3303 
-3313 TNTSGTGTQGARGVV
+3313 
-3328 KTAELT
+3328 
-3334 AVSTQN
+3334 
-3340 LKSGDSVRLTLTL
+3340 
-3353 KDAFDNPLSG
+3353 
-3363 IDVKNIKLTHN
+3363 
-3374 QTGNGLWVDNKDG
+3374 
-3387 TYIADLM
+3387 
-3394 LTALGEDLLVAKVN
+3394 
-3408 SSQSDP
+3408 
-3414 VKIDVKKTQGDKH
+3414 
-3427 INKVVITHITPSVGA
+3427 
-3442 GAESTLTFT
+3442 
-3451 LADVQGNPVD
+3451 
-3461 GIQQVEVAI
+3461 
-3470 DQLKPKKIN
+3470 
-3479 VNQQADGSYTGT
+3479 
-3491 LAGQLSGAHEVVIST
+3491 
-3506 NGLKSKPKTLNVA
+3506 
-3519 QADTVTA
+3519 
-3526 TTDGSGIKD
+3526 
-3535 KQGVVSSVV
+3535 
-3544 LSASKTALTSGTNV
+3544 
-3558 QLTVSLKDTFHNPL
+3558 
-3572 KGVSSKHIALQHNQ
+3572 
-3586 TGSVAWVD
+3586 
-3594 HNNGNYT
+3594 
-3601 ATLPLNKLGADT
+3601 
-3613 LKATVNS
+3613 
-3620 IASQAV
+3620 
-3626 TVDVQNANQVAQIST
+3626 
-3641 LELSPIAPTAAGHS
+3641 
-3655 PTLMVKALDINQ
+3655 
-3667 HGVTQIADDFKV
+3667 
-3679 TLNGALI
+3679 
-3686 DAIFTESLT
+3686 
-3695 SKGAYT
+3695 
-3701 ATLPPKKAGSYT
+3701 
-3713 VEVRANTHTVTQIW
+3713 W

-3835 SDPVKIAVGH
+3835 SDLVKIDVGH

-3865 LAGVGGTLALSI
+3865 LAGVGGTLVLSM

-3890 VSFGIINGSSYAH
+3890 VSFGIINNLGTTF

-3914 FTLPTLQAGGYTF
+3914 LTLPTLQAGGYTF
-3927 RISIYKVSDTISLTV
+3927 RIRINKISDTISLTV
-3942 EKPKVILADKPD
+3942 EKPKAILADKPD
-3954 GSGATDSRGVVKNV
+3954 GSGATNSRGVVKNV

-3995 HKLIGVSRGIMTK
+3995 HKLIGVSHGIMTK

-4073 TFMVGD
+4073 MFMVGD
-4079 SVELQLTLTD
+4079 SVKLQLTLTD

-4114 LSWQELGTGVYT
+4114 LSWQKLGTGVYT

-4238 LHSLKATVNLIESH
+4238 VHSLKATVNLIESH

-4262 NQSHINKVKLTT
+4262 NQSHISKVKLTT

-4423 NILNGYTAHLPAA
+4423 NILNGYTAHLPAT

-4482 ITHNA
+4482 VTHNA

-4500 TVALRDKFDNKL
+4500 TVALRDKFNNKL

-4654 AVVNNQP
+4654 AIVNNQP

-4828 FATLPTASVTWN
+4828 FATLPTASVTWS

-4966 YYSLAQTLTVAHP
+4966 YDSLAQTLTVAHP

-5073 PTNEITVNS
+5073 PTNEITVNP
-5082 LTGAANVKSATLST
+5082 LKGAANVISATLST
-5096 SAKSIMPGTNVA
+5096 PAKSITPGTKVT
-5108 LSLTLKDKYDNPVTK
+5108 LSLTLKDTYGNPVTK
-5123 VDTKDISLTDAFA
+5123 VDAKDITLTDVLV
-5136 TLPTASVT
+5136 TLPTQTLMWNST
-5144 WSSSQDGV
+5144 QDGV

-5378 RPPTFAFTAYGKVQL
+5378 RPPTFTFTAYGKVQL

-5461 TARAKS
+5461 TGRAKS
-5467 GVGHDGVV
+5467 GIGHDGVV

-5552 HDRTLLSIVEG
+5552 HDRTLLSIVDG
-5563 GLLPFD
+5563 GLLPFN
-5569 SNSGVRFWDNTAVC
+5569 SNSGVKIWDNSAVC

>member
-179 TNAFFDHDLSRYH
+179 ANAFFDHDLSRYH

-367 VQGKTGDI
+367 AQGKTGDI

-487 IIARDA
+487 IIAQDA

-524 FSNLFKKMQA
+524 FSNLLKKMQA

-584 ADTRQAHIN
+584 ADTRRAHIN

-950 TSPGT
+950 TSSGT

-1107 KVSKIVITNPPPPA
+1107 KVSKIVITNPPTPA

-1161 GKPSIYEVTLPALQA
+1161 GKPGIYEVTLPALQA

-1361 DGQAHKLPAREM
+1361 DGQAHKLPARER

-1860 LKVGD
+1860 LKVGN

-2081 IAKDA
+2081 TAKDA

-2215 GIYTATLPVEKTG
+2215 GIYTAALPVEKTG

-2311 QLRNKQASTVS
+2311 QLRNKQANTVS

-2463 PNAITNNKHGA
+2463 PNTITNNKHGA

-2798 ITPTATGHSPTLTVK
+2798 ITPTAAGNSPTLTVK
-2813 AVNINN
+2813 AVNIYN

-2826 DNLKVSLDSAS
+2826 DNFKVSLDNTS

-2872 HTATQTWV
+2872 HTATQT
-2880 VNAATVTKAT
+2880 
-2890 HHDGSGVQ
+2890 
-2898 GQIGVVNTAELAIKT
+2898 
-2913 TANLKS
+2913 
-2919 MDTIKLTLTLKDA
+2919 
-2932 FDNTLV
+2932 
-2938 GVDTSAIKLTH
+2938 
-2949 NQRLAP
+2949 
-2955 VWTDSKNGTYTA
+2955 
-2967 DLMLT
+2967 
-2972 ALGEDLL
+2972 
-2979 VAKVNSTQS
+2979 
-2988 DPVKIDVKKTQGDK
+2988 
-3002 HINKVVITHITPS
+3002 
-3015 VGAGAESTLTFTLAD
+3015 
-3030 VQGNPV
+3030 
-3036 DGIQQVEVAIDQLKP
+3036 
-3051 KKINVNQQADGSY
+3051 
-3064 TGTLAGQLSG
+3064 
-3074 AHEVVI
+3074 
-3080 STNGLKSKP
+3080 
-3089 KTLNVAQ
+3089 
-3096 ADTVTATTDGS
+3096 
-3107 GIKDKQGVVSSVVL
+3107 
-3121 SAPNTTL
+3121 
-3128 TSGANVQLTVS
+3128 
-3139 LKDAFHNPLK
+3139 
-3149 GVSSK
+3149 
-3154 HIALQ
+3154 
-3159 HSQMG
+3159 
-3164 SVAWVDHNN
+3164 
-3173 GNYTATLPLNKLGPD
+3173 
-3188 TLKATVNSI
+3188 
-3197 ASQAV
+3197 
-3202 TVDVQNT
+3202 
-3209 NQVTQISTLELS
+3209 
-3221 PIAPTAAGNSPTLTV
+3221 
-3236 KALDI
+3236 
-3241 NQHGVTQIADDFK
+3241 
-3254 VTLNGA
+3254 
-3260 LIDAIFTESLTSKG
+3260 
-3274 AYTVTLPPQKVGKY
+3274 
-3288 TVKVTV
+3288 
-3294 YKQTAQQTW
+3294 
-3303 EVNVASVITA
+3303 
-3313 TNTSGTGTQGARGVV
+3313 
-3328 KTAELT
+3328 
-3334 AVSTQN
+3334 
-3340 LKSGDSVRLTLTL
+3340 
-3353 KDAFDNPLSG
+3353 
-3363 IDVKNIKLTHN
+3363 
-3374 QTGNGLWVDNKDG
+3374 
-3387 TYIADLM
+3387 
-3394 LTALGEDLLVAKVN
+3394 
-3408 SSQSDP
+3408 
-3414 VKIDVKKTQGDKH
+3414 
-3427 INKVVITHITPSVGA
+3427 
-3442 GAESTLTFT
+3442 
-3451 LADVQGNPVD
+3451 
-3461 GIQQVEVAI
+3461 
-3470 DQLKPKKIN
+3470 
-3479 VNQQADGSYTGT
+3479 
-3491 LAGQLSGAHEVVIST
+3491 
-3506 NGLKSKPKTLNVA
+3506 
-3519 QADTVTA
+3519 
-3526 TTDGSGIKD
+3526 
-3535 KQGVVSSVV
+3535 
-3544 LSASKTALTSGTNV
+3544 
-3558 QLTVSLKDTFHNPL
+3558 
-3572 KGVSSKHIALQHNQ
+3572 
-3586 TGSVAWVD
+3586 
-3594 HNNGNYT
+3594 
-3601 ATLPLNKLGADT
+3601 
-3613 LKATVNS
+3613 
-3620 IASQAV
+3620 
-3626 TVDVQNANQVAQIST
+3626 
-3641 LELSPIAPTAAGHS
+3641 
-3655 PTLMVKALDINQ
+3655 
-3667 HGVTQIADDFKV
+3667 
-3679 TLNGALI
+3679 
-3686 DAIFTESLT
+3686 
-3695 SKGAYT
+3695 
-3701 ATLPPKKAGSYT
+3701 
-3713 VEVRANTHTVTQIW
+3713 W

-3835 SDPVKIAVGH
+3835 SDLVKIDVGH

-3865 LAGVGGTLALSI
+3865 LAGVGGTLVLSM

-3890 VSFGIINGSSYAH
+3890 VSFGIINNLGTTF

-3914 FTLPTLQAGGYTF
+3914 LTLPTLQAGGYTF
-3927 RISIYKVSDTISLTV
+3927 RIRINKISDTISLTV
-3942 EKPKVILADKPD
+3942 EKPKAILADKPD
-3954 GSGATDSRGVVKNV
+3954 GSGATNSRGVVKNV

-3995 HKLIGVSRGIMTK
+3995 HKLIGVSHGIMTK

-4073 TFMVGD
+4073 MFMVGD
-4079 SVELQLTLTD
+4079 SVKLQLTLTD

-4114 LSWQELGTGVYT
+4114 LSWQKLGTGVYT

-4238 LHSLKATVNLIESH
+4238 VHSLKATVNLIESH

-4262 NQSHINKVKLTT
+4262 NQSHISKVKLTT

-4423 NILNGYTAHLPAA
+4423 NILNGYTAHLPAT

-4482 ITHNA
+4482 VTHNA

-4500 TVALRDKFDNKL
+4500 TVALRDKFNNKL

-4654 AVVNNQP
+4654 AIVNNQP

-4828 FATLPTASVTWN
+4828 FATLPTASVTWS

-4966 YYSLAQTLTVAHP
+4966 YDSLAQTLTVAHP
-4979 SGQDKVAKANLTV
+4979 SGQNKVAKANLTV

-5073 PTNEITVNS
+5073 PTNEITVNP
-5082 LTGAANVKSATLST
+5082 LKGAANVISATLST
-5096 SAKSIMPGTNVA
+5096 PAKSITPGTKVT
-5108 LSLTLKDKYDNPVTK
+5108 LSLTLKDTYGNPVTK
-5123 VDTKDISLTDAFA
+5123 VDAKDITLTDVLV
-5136 TLPTASVT
+5136 TLPTQTLMWNST
-5144 WSSSQDGV
+5144 QDGV

-5378 RPPTFAFTAYGKVQL
+5378 RPPTFTFTAYGKVQL

-5461 TARAKS
+5461 TGRAKS

-5552 HDRTLLSIVEG
+5552 HDRTLLSIVDG
-5563 GLLPFD
+5563 GLLPFN
-5569 SNSGVRFWDNTAVC
+5569 SNSGVKIWDNSAVC

>member
-1107 KVSKIVITNPPPPA
+1107 KVSKIVITNPPTPA

-1161 GKPSIYEVTLPALQA
+1161 GKPGIYEVTLPALQA

-1361 DGQAHKLPAREM
+1361 DGQAHKLPARER

-2081 IAKDA
+2081 TAKDA

-2215 GIYTATLPVEKTG
+2215 GIYTAALPVEKTG

-2646 QLSGAHEVVISTNG
+2646 QLSGAHEVVIS
-2660 LTSKPKTLNVAQAD
+2660 A
-2674 TVTATADGSGIK
+2674 
-2686 DKQGVVSSVVL
+2686 
-2697 SASKTALTSG
+2697 
-2707 ANVQLTVSL
+2707 
-2716 KDTFH
+2716 
-2721 NPLKGVSSK
+2721 
-2730 HIALQHSQMGSV
+2730 
-2742 AWVDHNNGNY
+2742 
-2752 TATLPLNKL
+2752 
-2761 GPDTLKATVN
+2761 
-2771 SVASQAITVHVQNTN
+2771 
-2786 QVTQISTLELSP
+2786 
-2798 ITPTATGHSPTLTVK
+2798 
-2813 AVNINN
+2813 
-2819 HGITGIA
+2819 
-2826 DNLKVSLDSAS
+2826 
-2837 QHLTF
+2837 
-2842 TEDSQQLGTYTATL
+2842 
-2856 PPKKAGSYTVE
+2856 
-2867 VRANT
+2867 
-2872 HTATQTWV
+2872 
-2880 VNAATVTKAT
+2880 
-2890 HHDGSGVQ
+2890 
-2898 GQIGVVNTAELAIKT
+2898 
-2913 TANLKS
+2913 
-2919 MDTIKLTLTLKDA
+2919 
-2932 FDNTLV
+2932 
-2938 GVDTSAIKLTH
+2938 
-2949 NQRLAP
+2949 
-2955 VWTDSKNGTYTA
+2955 
-2967 DLMLT
+2967 
-2972 ALGEDLL
+2972 
-2979 VAKVNSTQS
+2979 
-2988 DPVKIDVKKTQGDK
+2988 
-3002 HINKVVITHITPS
+3002 
-3015 VGAGAESTLTFTLAD
+3015 
-3030 VQGNPV
+3030 
-3036 DGIQQVEVAIDQLKP
+3036 
-3051 KKINVNQQADGSY
+3051 
-3064 TGTLAGQLSG
+3064 
-3074 AHEVVI
+3074 
-3080 STNGLKSKP
+3080 NGLKSKP

-3096 ADTVTATTDGS
+3096 ADTVTAMADGS

-3288 TVKVTV
+3288 TVKVTA

-3865 LAGVGGTLALSI
+3865 LAGVGGTLVLSM

-3890 VSFGIINGSSYAH
+3890 VSFGIINNLGTTF

-3914 FTLPTLQAGGYTF
+3914 LTLPTLQAGGYTF
-3927 RISIYKVSDTISLTV
+3927 RIRINKISDTISLTV
-3942 EKPKVILADKPD
+3942 EKPKAILADKPD

-4139 VSRVNN
+4139 VSQVNN

-4205 INDAHIKKNLTG
+4205 INDTHIKKNLTG

-4238 LHSLKATVNLIESH
+4238 VHSLKATVNLIESH